1 MVEKLG
7 SRQTSMAAE
16 AVPAVVN
23 EAKGP
28 EVQGKTKN
36 QELKFEAKNFESS
49 GAQRKEILNLLREE
63 NEANLKQMVGLGLMD
78 EVTAKR
84 ESQRI
89 NEDLKTQEEAFF
101 RAKNG
106 EGKIRDFNA
115 ENREKSKAMGEGMV
129 FTREMTAEEIAED
142 KEDAKNNLANSMN
155 RVMSE
160 NSRLQS
166 DIETKVDL
174 LEAQASERLDDVEK
188 IKGFGKKLKESYERG
203 EIDRGS
209 YRQRLEA
216 VKKQIEKAEEKNKQI
231 MEGVA
236 VEKYGVYAKREVE
249 TENKKYDSLEEERK
263 RIDAEIEKKRLE
275 FASNGRRGLNSEQQK
290 ELDALEDQRKG
301 LLEQQRGMNEL
312 VSKTDEERIREK
324 SLQIDYEEKVKADER
339 KKKLEKILT
348 GSVDGV
354 EHEEGAKADA
364 EAETDAKAK
373 AEADA
378 KAKADEEAK
387 AKADAEVKAKAIAD
401 AEMKAKAEADAK
413 AKADEEAKAKA
424 GADDKAKTQGTV
436 QSGDVVSGQVDSD
449 NPAYVQLPGGASVN
463 LYRMMRRFTT
473 GNNPGKTKPD
483 QAAAVDNKI
492 NTSTEDNDTSETS
505 PLSLGE
511 EIALSR
517 RYGIHPVARDKIE
530 TKPQDDRL
538 PLGDALALNRHFG
551 RNVAPG
557 SVSGEIK
564 PNGDQTGDSGKV
576 NVKPDVDNVVN
587 GKTPELDQESEKEK
601 RRKEIDDRYIRVGSD
616 FDSYKNSS
624 LKGAR
629 TIDLIIHG
637 DDGLQGNIDELSK
650 KCLENLFLKND
661 GITRGKDIATRLLC
675 NAINIEELNWVRENH
690 PKLVDAYMMSRV
702 VIASNN
708 LGVLFG
714 DTSHVDK
721 GELWRKNF
729 KEDSGEKR
737 TPDISGLFLW
747 GKVGDSASGVI
758 RGAKKALLYDV
769 MSKQG
774 IDRFCDAS
782 DLIKKQM
789 MEVGEVVE
797 AERARK
803 KEELEAK
810 RLEKLAQYEDE
821 KDYKNLLTRGSN
833 IARDLITSFFNP
845 ESYDRYM
852 NYMLGSKDPYEWDWE
867 TFKKNNPPTYDQ
879 QILAREVKR
888 SLKMDNISFDESP
901 EPLVSKE
908 HNEKI
913 RGFIKEIVDG
923 EIFRSARNLNST
935 DDLFESDYLYEE
947 LGKKLE
953 EVKKQKEE
961 LQKTLTGNELK
972 MDSVADIDV
981 QEKILESMQEAILD
995 RRKEIMKEKGITEE
1009 SEEIKADHKR
1019 RSGLRNLFR
1028 RFTNIFGKKRPVQ
1041 SMVRN
1046 F

>member
-1 MVEKLG
+1 MVERIG
-7 SRQTSMAAE
+7 GRQAG
-16 AVPAVVN
+16 AVVETTPAV
-23 EAKGP
+23 EEDAKNL
-28 EVQGKTKN
+28 EQQGKTKN

-129 FTREMTAEEIAED
+129 FTREMTAEEIAKD

-216 VKKQIEKAEEKNKQI
+216 VKKRIEKAEEKNKQI

-249 TENKKYDSLEEERK
+249 AENKKYDSLEEERK
-263 RIDAEIEKKRLE
+263 KIDAEIEKKRQE
-275 FASNGRRGLNSEQQK
+275 FASDGRRGLNPEQQK
-290 ELDALEDQRKG
+290 ELDVLEDQRKG

-324 SLQIDYEEKVKADER
+324 SLQIEHEEQVKADER
-339 KKKLEKILT
+339 KKKLAKILT
-348 GSVDGV
+348 GSVDGAD
-354 EHEEGAKADA
+354 HEARAKADA
-364 EAETDAKAK
+364 EADAKTKAEADDKAKADAEAKARADAELKAK
-373 AEADA
+373 AE
-378 KAKADEEAK
+378 ADEEAK
-387 AKADAEVKAKAIAD
+387 AKE
-401 AEMKAKAEADAK
+401 
-413 AKADEEAKAKA
+413 

-449 NPAYVQLPGGASVN
+449 NSAYVQLPGGASVN

-473 GNNPGKTKPD
+473 GNNQGKTKPD
-483 QAAAVDNKI
+483 QVAAVDNKI
-492 NTSTEDNDTSETS
+492 NTSTEDNGTSETS

-530 TKPQDDRL
+530 TRPQDDRL

-551 RNVAPG
+551 RYVAPG

-576 NVKPDVDNVVN
+576 NVKPDVDNVVD

-601 RRKEIDDRYIRVGSD
+601 RRKEIDDQYERVGSD

-624 LKGAR
+624 LRGAR
-629 TIDLIIHG
+629 TIDLVTRGG
-637 DDGLQGNIDELSK
+637 DELQGKVDELSK
-650 KCLENLFLKND
+650 ACLDSLFSKLD
-661 GITRGKDIATRLLC
+661 DTTRGKNVATKLLC
-675 NAINIEELNWVRENH
+675 NVLNMEELNWVRENH
-690 PKLVDAYMMSRV
+690 PKLLNAYIMSR
-702 VIASNN
+702 I
-708 LGVLFG
+708 GVARKTLFG
-714 DTSHVDK
+714 LFDDVNGADVWK
-721 GELWRKNF
+721 KNF
-729 KEDSGEKR
+729 KEDSGGKR
-737 TPDISGLFLW
+737 TPEFSKQLLSE
-747 GKVGDSASGVI
+747 KMRDSALGVI
-758 RGAKKALLYDV
+758 RGARKALLYDV
-769 MSKQG
+769 MTEQG
-774 IDRFCDAS
+774 IARFSDAA
-782 DLIKKQM
+782 DVIGKQM
-789 MEVGEVVE
+789 MEVGKVVE
-797 AERARK
+797 LERWRK
-803 KEELEAK
+803 KEEIESAWRE
-810 RLEKLAQYEDE
+810 RLVRSEDAEKYNYYVSQ
-821 KDYKNLLTRGSN
+821 GSN
-833 IARDLITSFFNP
+833 VARDLITGFSDT
-845 ESYDRYM
+845 E
-852 NYMLGSKDPYEWDWE
+852 NYKMFLKFMSGEDPYEEDWQ
-867 TFKKNNPPTYDQ
+867 TMKKNLAPTYDQ

-888 SLKMDNISFDESP
+888 SLKTDSNLNNISFEENS

-908 HNEKI
+908 SNEKI
-913 RGFIKEIVDG
+913 RGFIREIVDEKFFRTVRNMYG
-923 EIFRSARNLNST
+923 EDRM
-935 DDLFESDYLYEE
+935 FESDYLKEE

-981 QEKILESMQEAILD
+981 KEKILETMLEVVLD
-995 RRKEIMKEKGITEE
+995 RHKEIMKEEGMTEE
-1009 SEEIKADHKR
+1009 SEEVKADHKR

-1028 RFTNIFGKKRPVQ
+1028 GFTNIFGKKRPVQ

>member
-28 EVQGKTKN
+28 EVHGKKKN
-36 QELKFEAKNFESS
+36 PELESGAEFFEAMMTH
-49 GAQRKEILNLLREE
+49 RKEMLNLMREE
-63 NEANLKQMVGLGLMD
+63 GESILKQMVGLGLMD
-78 EVTAKR
+78 EATAKK
-84 ESQRI
+84 ESQKI
-89 NEDLKTQEEAFF
+89 NGGLKTQEEAFF

-106 EGKIRDFNA
+106 VSKIRDFNA

-142 KEDAKNNLANSMN
+142 KKEATINFFNGVGKAADDMAH
-155 RVMSE
+155 
-160 NSRLQS
+160 LQS
-166 DIETKVDL
+166 EVKSKVDL
-174 LEAQASERLDDVEK
+174 LEAQASEKLIDVGK
-188 IKGFGKKLKESYERG
+188 LKGFGNTLKERYERG
-203 EIDRGS
+203 EIDKGT
-209 YRQRLEA
+209 YRQRLEV
-216 VKKQIEKAEEKNKQI
+216 VKKQIEKAEKENKQI

-249 TENKKYDSLEEERK
+249 AENKKYDSLEEERK
-263 RIDAEIEKKRLE
+263 KIDAEIEKKRQE
-275 FASNGRRGLNSEQQK
+275 FASDGRRGLNPEQQK

-324 SLQIDYEEKVKADER
+324 SLQIEHEEQVKADER
-339 KKKLEKILT
+339 NKKLTKILA
-348 GSVDGV
+348 GSVDGAD
-354 EHEEGAKADA
+354 HEARAKADA
-364 EAETDAKAK
+364 EADAKTK
-373 AEADA
+373 AEAD
-378 KAKADEEAK
+378 DK
-387 AKADAEVKAKAIAD
+387 AKADAEAKARAD
-401 AEMKAKAEADAK
+401 AELKTKAEADAK

-473 GNNPGKTKPD
+473 GNNPSKTKPN
-483 QAAAVDNKI
+483 QVAAVDNKI
-492 NTSTEDNDTSETS
+492 NTSTEGNDTSETS

-551 RNVAPG
+551 RFVVPG

-564 PNGDQTGDSGKV
+564 PNGDQNGDSDKV
-576 NVKPDVDNVVN
+576 NVKPDVDNAVDN
-587 GKTPELDQESEKEK
+587 KAPELDQESEKEK
-601 RRKEIDDRYIRVGSD
+601 RRKEIDDQYERVGSD

-624 LKGAR
+624 LRGAR
-629 TIDLIIHG
+629 TIDLIVHG
-637 DDGLQGNIDELSK
+637 DDGLQGNIDELSR

-690 PKLVDAYMMSRV
+690 PKLLDAYMMSRV

-714 DTSHVDK
+714 DANHVEK
-721 GELWRKNF
+721 GEVWRKNF
-729 KEDSGEKR
+729 TKDSGKER

-789 MEVGEVVE
+789 MEVGGFIE
-797 AERARK
+797 AERARRG
-803 KEELEAK
+803 EEMASARREYLIRSEDA
-810 RLEKLAQYEDE
+810 EKYNYYVSQ
-821 KDYKNLLTRGSN
+821 GSN
-833 IARDLITSFFNP
+833 VARDLITGFFDAEN
-845 ESYDRYM
+845 YKMYM
-852 NYMLGSKDPYEWDWE
+852 EFMSGKDPYEDDWQ
-867 TFKKNNPPTYDQ
+867 TMKKNLAPTYDQ

-888 SLKMDNISFDESP
+888 SLKADSNLNNISFDESP

-908 HNEKI
+908 RNEKI

-1028 RFTNIFGKKRPVQ
+1028 GFTNIFGKKRPVQ

>member
-1 MVEKLG
+1 MEDWEIKMVEKLG

-129 FTREMTAEEIAED
+129 FTREMTAEEIAKD

-216 VKKQIEKAEEKNKQI
+216 VKKRIEKAEEKNKQI

-249 TENKKYDSLEEERK
+249 AENKKYDSLEEERK
-263 RIDAEIEKKRLE
+263 KIDAEIEKKRQE
-275 FASNGRRGLNSEQQK
+275 FASDGRRGLNPEQQK
-290 ELDALEDQRKG
+290 ELDVLEDQRKG

-324 SLQIDYEEKVKADER
+324 SLQIEHEEQVKADER
-339 KKKLEKILT
+339 KKKLAKILT
-348 GSVDGV
+348 GSVDGAD
-354 EHEEGAKADA
+354 HEARAKADA
-364 EAETDAKAK
+364 EADAKTKAEADDKAKADAEAKARADAELKAK
-373 AEADA
+373 AE
-378 KAKADEEAK
+378 ADEEAK
-387 AKADAEVKAKAIAD
+387 AKE
-401 AEMKAKAEADAK
+401 
-413 AKADEEAKAKA
+413 

-449 NPAYVQLPGGASVN
+449 NSAYVQLPGGASVN

-473 GNNPGKTKPD
+473 GNNQGKTKPD
-483 QAAAVDNKI
+483 QVAAVDNKI
-492 NTSTEDNDTSETS
+492 NTSTEDNGTSETS

-530 TKPQDDRL
+530 TRPQDDRL

-551 RNVAPG
+551 RYVAPG

-576 NVKPDVDNVVN
+576 NVKPDVDNVVD

-601 RRKEIDDRYIRVGSD
+601 RRKEIDDQYERVGSD

-624 LKGAR
+624 LRGAR
-629 TIDLIIHG
+629 TIDLVTRGG
-637 DDGLQGNIDELSK
+637 DELQGKVDELSK
-650 KCLENLFLKND
+650 ACLDSLFSKLD
-661 GITRGKDIATRLLC
+661 DTTRGKNVATKLLC
-675 NAINIEELNWVRENH
+675 NVLNMEELNWVRENH
-690 PKLVDAYMMSRV
+690 PKLLNAYIMSR
-702 VIASNN
+702 I
-708 LGVLFG
+708 GVARKTLYGLFDNVNG
-714 DTSHVDK
+714 TDVWK
-721 GELWRKNF
+721 KNF

-737 TPDISGLFLW
+737 TPEFSKLLLSE
-747 GKVGDSASGVI
+747 KMRDSALGVI
-758 RGAKKALLYDV
+758 RGARKALLYDV
-769 MSKQG
+769 MSEQG
-774 IDRFCDAS
+774 IARFSDAA
-782 DLIKKQM
+782 DVIGKQM
-789 MEVGEVVE
+789 LEVGKVVE
-797 AERARK
+797 LERWRK
-803 KEELEAK
+803 KEEIESAWRE
-810 RLEKLAQYEDE
+810 RLVRRKDEEKYNYYVSQ
-821 KDYKNLLTRGSN
+821 GSN
-833 IARDLITSFFNP
+833 VARDLITGFFDAEN
-845 ESYDRYM
+845 YKMYM
-852 NYMLGSKDPYEWDWE
+852 EFMSGKDPYEDDWQ
-867 TFKKNNPPTYDQ
+867 TMKKNLAPTYDQ

-908 HNEKI
+908 RNEKI

-923 EIFRSARNLNST
+923 EIFRSARNLNSK

-981 QEKILESMQEAILD
+981 QEKILESMQEAILN

-1009 SEEIKADHKR
+1009 SEEIKTDHKR

-1028 RFTNIFGKKRPVQ
+1028 GITNIFGKKRPTQ

>member
-129 FTREMTAEEIAED
+129 FTREMTAEEIAKD

-216 VKKQIEKAEEKNKQI
+216 VKKRIEKAEEKNKQI

-249 TENKKYDSLEEERK
+249 AENKKYDSLEEERK
-263 RIDAEIEKKRLE
+263 KIDAEIEKKRQE
-275 FASNGRRGLNSEQQK
+275 FASDGRRGLNPEQQK
-290 ELDALEDQRKG
+290 ELDVLEDQRKG

-324 SLQIDYEEKVKADER
+324 SLQIEHEEQVKADER
-339 KKKLEKILT
+339 KKKLAKILT
-348 GSVDGV
+348 GSVDGAD
-354 EHEEGAKADA
+354 HEARAKADA
-364 EAETDAKAK
+364 EADAKTK
-373 AEADA
+373 AEAD
-378 KAKADEEAK
+378 DK
-387 AKADAEVKAKAIAD
+387 AKADAEAKARAD
-401 AEMKAKAEADAK
+401 AELKAKAE
-413 AKADEEAKAKA
+413 ADEEAKAKA

-449 NPAYVQLPGGASVN
+449 NSAYVQLPGGASVN

-473 GNNPGKTKPD
+473 GNNQGKTKPD
-483 QAAAVDNKI
+483 QVAAVDNKI
-492 NTSTEDNDTSETS
+492 NTSTEDNGTSETS

-530 TKPQDDRL
+530 TRPQDDRL

-551 RNVAPG
+551 RYVAPG

-576 NVKPDVDNVVN
+576 NVKPDVDNVVD

-601 RRKEIDDRYIRVGSD
+601 RRKEIDDQYERVGSD

-624 LKGAR
+624 LRGAR
-629 TIDLIIHG
+629 TIDLVTRGG
-637 DDGLQGNIDELSK
+637 DELQGKVDELSK
-650 KCLENLFLKND
+650 ACLDSLFSKLD
-661 GITRGKDIATRLLC
+661 DTTRGKNVATKLLC
-675 NAINIEELNWVRENH
+675 NVLNMEELNWVRENH
-690 PKLVDAYMMSRV
+690 PKLLNAYIMSR
-702 VIASNN
+702 I
-708 LGVLFG
+708 GVARKTLYGLFDNVNG
-714 DTSHVDK
+714 TDVWK
-721 GELWRKNF
+721 KNF

-737 TPDISGLFLW
+737 TPEFSKLLLSE
-747 GKVGDSASGVI
+747 KMRDSALGVI
-758 RGAKKALLYDV
+758 RGARKALLYDV
-769 MSKQG
+769 MSEQG
-774 IDRFCDAS
+774 IARFSDAA
-782 DLIKKQM
+782 DVIGKQM
-789 MEVGEVVE
+789 LEVGKVVE
-797 AERARK
+797 LERWRK
-803 KEELEAK
+803 KEEIESAWRE
-810 RLEKLAQYEDE
+810 RLVRRKDEEKYNYYVSQ
-821 KDYKNLLTRGSN
+821 GSN
-833 IARDLITSFFNP
+833 VARDLITGFFDAEN
-845 ESYDRYM
+845 YKMYM
-852 NYMLGSKDPYEWDWE
+852 EFMSGKDPYEDDWQ
-867 TFKKNNPPTYDQ
+867 TMKKNLAPTYDQ

-908 HNEKI
+908 RNEKI

-923 EIFRSARNLNST
+923 EIFRSARNLNSK

-981 QEKILESMQEAILD
+981 QEKILESMQEAILN

-1009 SEEIKADHKR
+1009 SEEIKTDHKR

-1028 RFTNIFGKKRPVQ
+1028 GITNIFGKKRPTQ

>member
-1 MVEKLG
+1 MVERIG
-7 SRQTSMAAE
+7 GRQAG
-16 AVPAVVN
+16 AVV
-23 EAKGP
+23 EVTPVVEEDAKNL
-28 EVQGKTKN
+28 EQQGKTKN

-129 FTREMTAEEIAED
+129 FTREMTAEEIAKD

-166 DIETKVDL
+166 DIESKVDL

-249 TENKKYDSLEEERK
+249 AENKKYDSLEEERK
-263 RIDAEIEKKRLE
+263 KIDAEIEKKRQE
-275 FASNGRRGLNSEQQK
+275 FASDGRRGLNPEQQK

-324 SLQIDYEEKVKADER
+324 SLQIEHEEQVKADER
-339 KKKLEKILT
+339 KKKLAKILT
-348 GSVDGV
+348 GSVDGAD
-354 EHEEGAKADA
+354 HEARAKADA
-364 EAETDAKAK
+364 EADADAKAK
-373 AEADA
+373 AEAD
-378 KAKADEEAK
+378 DK
-387 AKADAEVKAKAIAD
+387 AKADAEAKARAD
-401 AEMKAKAEADAK
+401 VELKAKAEADAK

-436 QSGDVVSGQVDSD
+436 QSGDVISGQVDSD

-483 QAAAVDNKI
+483 QVAAVDNKI
-492 NTSTEDNDTSETS
+492 NTSTEDNGTSETS

-576 NVKPDVDNVVN
+576 NVKPDVDNVVD

-601 RRKEIDDRYIRVGSD
+601 RRKEIDDQYERVGSD

-624 LKGAR
+624 LRGAR
-629 TIDLIIHG
+629 TIDLIVHG
-637 DDGLQGNIDELSK
+637 DDGLQGNIDELSR

-690 PKLVDAYMMSRV
+690 PKLLDAYMMSRV

-714 DTSHVDK
+714 DANHVEK
-721 GELWRKNF
+721 GEVWRKNF
-729 KEDSGEKR
+729 TKDSGKER

-789 MEVGEVVE
+789 MEVGGFIE
-797 AERARK
+797 AERARRG
-803 KEELEAK
+803 EEMASARREYLIRSEDA
-810 RLEKLAQYEDE
+810 EKYNYYVSQ
-821 KDYKNLLTRGSN
+821 GSN
-833 IARDLITSFFNP
+833 VARDLITGFFDAEN
-845 ESYDRYM
+845 YKMYM
-852 NYMLGSKDPYEWDWE
+852 EFMSGKDPYEDDWQ
-867 TFKKNNPPTYDQ
+867 TMKKNLAPTYDQ

-888 SLKMDNISFDESP
+888 SLKADSNLNNISFDESP
-901 EPLVSKE
+901 EPLVSPE
-908 HNEKI
+908 RNEKI

-1028 RFTNIFGKKRPVQ
+1028 KFTNIFGKKRPVQ

>member
-23 EAKGP
+23 EAKDP
-28 EVQGKTKN
+28 EVHGKKKN
-36 QELKFEAKNFESS
+36 PELESGAEFFEAMMTH
-49 GAQRKEILNLLREE
+49 RKEMLNLMREE
-63 NEANLKQMVGLGLMD
+63 GESILKQMVGLGLMD
-78 EVTAKR
+78 EATAKK
-84 ESQRI
+84 ESQKF
-89 NEDLKTQEEAFF
+89 NGGLKTQEEAFF

-106 EGKIRDFNA
+106 VSKIRDFNA

-142 KEDAKNNLANSMN
+142 KKEATINFLNGVGKAADDMAH
-155 RVMSE
+155 
-160 NSRLQS
+160 LQS
-166 DIETKVDL
+166 EVKSKVDL
-174 LEAQASERLDDVEK
+174 LEAQASERLVDVEK
-188 IKGFGKKLKESYERG
+188 IKGFGKTLKERYERG
-203 EIDRGS
+203 EIDKGS

-263 RIDAEIEKKRLE
+263 KIDAEIEKKRQE
-275 FASNGRRGLNSEQQK
+275 FASDGRRGLNPEQQK

-324 SLQIDYEEKVKADER
+324 SLQIEHEEQVKADER
-339 KKKLEKILT
+339 QKKFTKILT
-348 GSVDGV
+348 GSVDGAD
-354 EHEEGAKADA
+354 HEARAKADA
-364 EAETDAKAK
+364 EADAKTK
-373 AEADA
+373 AEAD
-378 KAKADEEAK
+378 D
-387 AKADAEVKAKAIAD
+387 
-401 AEMKAKAEADAK
+401 K

-436 QSGDVVSGQVDSD
+436 QSGDVISGQVDSD
-449 NPAYVQLPGGASVN
+449 NSAHVQLPGGASVN

-492 NTSTEDNDTSETS
+492 NTSIEDNDTSETS

-551 RNVAPG
+551 RYVVPG

-576 NVKPDVDNVVN
+576 NVKPDVDNTVD

-729 KEDSGEKR
+729 KEGSGEKR

-845 ESYDRYM
+845 ESYDRYK

-908 HNEKI
+908 RNEKI

>member
-1 MVEKLG
+1 MVEKIG
-7 SRQTSMAAE
+7 GRQASAVAE
-16 AVPAVVN
+16 VVPAVVN

-160 NSRLQS
+160 NSRLLS
-166 DIETKVDL
+166 DIESKVDL

-249 TENKKYDSLEEERK
+249 AENKKYDSLEEERK
-263 RIDAEIEKKRLE
+263 KIDAEIEKKRQE
-275 FASNGRRGLNSEQQK
+275 FASDGRRGLNPEQQK

-324 SLQIDYEEKVKADER
+324 SLQIEHEEQAKADER
-339 KKKLEKILT
+339 KKKLAKILT

-354 EHEEGAKADA
+354 DHEARAKADA
-364 EAETDAKAK
+364 EADTKTKAEADDKAKADAEAKARADAELKAK

-378 KAKADEEAK
+378 KAKADA
-387 AKADAEVKAKAIAD
+387 
-401 AEMKAKAEADAK
+401 
-413 AKADEEAKAKA
+413 EAKAKA
-424 GADDKAKTQGTV
+424 GADDKAKNQGTV

-483 QAAAVDNKI
+483 QAAAVDNKT
-492 NTSTEDNDTSETS
+492 NTSTEDNDISETS

-551 RNVAPG
+551 RYVAPG

-576 NVKPDVDNVVN
+576 NVKPDVDNAVD

-601 RRKEIDDRYIRVGSD
+601 RRKEIDDQYERVGSD

-624 LKGAR
+624 LRGAR
-629 TIDLIIHG
+629 TIDLVTRGG
-637 DDGLQGNIDELSK
+637 DDLQGKVDELSK
-650 KCLENLFLKND
+650 ACLDSLFSKLD
-661 GITRGKDIATRLLC
+661 DTTRGKNVATKLLC
-675 NAINIEELNWVRENH
+675 NVLNMDELNWVRENH
-690 PKLVDAYMMSRV
+690 PKLLNAYIMSR
-702 VIASNN
+702 I
-708 LGVLFG
+708 GVARKTLFG
-714 DTSHVDK
+714 LFDDVNGADVWK
-721 GELWRKNF
+721 KNF
-729 KEDSGEKR
+729 KEDSGGKR
-737 TPDISGLFLW
+737 TPEFSKQLLSE
-747 GKVGDSASGVI
+747 KMRDSALGVI
-758 RGAKKALLYDV
+758 RGARKALLYDV
-769 MSKQG
+769 MSEQG
-774 IDRFCDAS
+774 IARFSDAA
-782 DLIKKQM
+782 DVIGKQM
-789 MEVGEVVE
+789 LEVGKVVE
-797 AERARK
+797 LERWRK
-803 KEELEAK
+803 KEEIESAWRE
-810 RLEKLAQYEDE
+810 RLVRRKDEEKYNYYISQ
-821 KDYKNLLTRGSN
+821 GSN
-833 IARDLITSFFNP
+833 VARDLITGFSDPENYKMFLKFNSG
-845 ESYDRYM
+845 E
-852 NYMLGSKDPYEWDWE
+852 DPYEEDWQ
-867 TFKKNNPPTYDQ
+867 TMKKNLAPTYDQ

-888 SLKMDNISFDESP
+888 SLKGDSNLNNISFEDSS

-908 HNEKI
+908 RNEKI
-913 RGFIKEIVDG
+913 RDFIKEIVDEKFFRTVRNMYG
-923 EIFRSARNLNST
+923 EDRM
-935 DDLFESDYLYEE
+935 FESDYLKEE

-981 QEKILESMQEAILD
+981 KEKILETMLEVVLD
-995 RRKEIMKEKGITEE
+995 RHKEIMKEEGMTEE
-1009 SEEIKADHKR
+1009 SEEVKADHKR

-1028 RFTNIFGKKRPVQ
+1028 GFTNIFGKKRPVQ

>member
-129 FTREMTAEEIAED
+129 FTREMTAEEIAKD

-216 VKKQIEKAEEKNKQI
+216 VKKRIEKAEEKNKQI

-249 TENKKYDSLEEERK
+249 AENKKYDSLEEERK
-263 RIDAEIEKKRLE
+263 KIDAEIEKKRQE
-275 FASNGRRGLNSEQQK
+275 FASDGRRGLNPEQQK
-290 ELDALEDQRKG
+290 ELDVLEDQRKG

-324 SLQIDYEEKVKADER
+324 SLQIEHEEQVKADER
-339 KKKLEKILT
+339 KKKLAKILT
-348 GSVDGV
+348 GSVDGAD
-354 EHEEGAKADA
+354 HEARAKADA
-364 EAETDAKAK
+364 EADAKTKAEADDKAKADAEAKARADAELKAK
-373 AEADA
+373 AE
-378 KAKADEEAK
+378 ADEEAK
-387 AKADAEVKAKAIAD
+387 AKE
-401 AEMKAKAEADAK
+401 
-413 AKADEEAKAKA
+413 

-449 NPAYVQLPGGASVN
+449 NSAYVQLPGGASVN

-473 GNNPGKTKPD
+473 GNNQGKTKPD
-483 QAAAVDNKI
+483 QVAAVDNKI
-492 NTSTEDNDTSETS
+492 NTSTEDNGTSETS

-530 TKPQDDRL
+530 TRPQDDRL

-551 RNVAPG
+551 RYVAPG

-576 NVKPDVDNVVN
+576 NVKPDVDNVVD

-601 RRKEIDDRYIRVGSD
+601 RRKEIDDQYERVGSD

-624 LKGAR
+624 LRGAR
-629 TIDLIIHG
+629 TIDLVTRGG
-637 DDGLQGNIDELSK
+637 DELQGKVDELSK
-650 KCLENLFLKND
+650 ACLDSLFSKLD
-661 GITRGKDIATRLLC
+661 DTTRGKNVATKLLC
-675 NAINIEELNWVRENH
+675 NVLNMEELNWVRENH
-690 PKLVDAYMMSRV
+690 PKLLNAYIMSR
-702 VIASNN
+702 I
-708 LGVLFG
+708 GVARKTLYGLFDNVNG
-714 DTSHVDK
+714 TDVWK
-721 GELWRKNF
+721 KNF

-737 TPDISGLFLW
+737 TPEFSKLLLSE
-747 GKVGDSASGVI
+747 KMRDSALGVI
-758 RGAKKALLYDV
+758 RGARKALLYDV
-769 MSKQG
+769 MSEQG
-774 IDRFCDAS
+774 IARFSDAA
-782 DLIKKQM
+782 DVIGKQM
-789 MEVGEVVE
+789 LEVGKVVE
-797 AERARK
+797 LERWRK
-803 KEELEAK
+803 KEEIESAWRE
-810 RLEKLAQYEDE
+810 RLVRRKDEEKYNYYVSQ
-821 KDYKNLLTRGSN
+821 GSN
-833 IARDLITSFFNP
+833 VARDLITGFFDAEN
-845 ESYDRYM
+845 YKMYM
-852 NYMLGSKDPYEWDWE
+852 EFMSGKDPYEDDWQ
-867 TFKKNNPPTYDQ
+867 TMKKNLAPTYDQ

-908 HNEKI
+908 RNEKI

-923 EIFRSARNLNST
+923 EIFRSARNLNSK

-981 QEKILESMQEAILD
+981 QEKILESMQEAILN

-1009 SEEIKADHKR
+1009 SEEIKTDHKR

-1028 RFTNIFGKKRPVQ
+1028 GITNIFGKKRPTQ

>member
-28 EVQGKTKN
+28 EVHGKKKN
-36 QELKFEAKNFESS
+36 PELESGAEFFEAMMTH
-49 GAQRKEILNLLREE
+49 RKEMLNLMREE
-63 NEANLKQMVGLGLMD
+63 GESILKQMVGLGLMD
-78 EVTAKR
+78 EATAKK
-84 ESQRI
+84 ESQKI
-89 NEDLKTQEEAFF
+89 NGGLKTQEEAFF

-106 EGKIRDFNA
+106 VSKIRDFNA

-142 KEDAKNNLANSMN
+142 KKEATINFFNGVGKAADDMAH
-155 RVMSE
+155 
-160 NSRLQS
+160 LQS
-166 DIETKVDL
+166 EVKSRVDL
-174 LEAQASERLDDVEK
+174 LEAQASEKLIDVGK
-188 IKGFGKKLKESYERG
+188 LKGFGNTLKERYERG
-203 EIDRGS
+203 EIDKGT
-209 YRQRLEA
+209 YRQRLEV
-216 VKKQIEKAEEKNKQI
+216 VKKQIEKAEKENKQI

-249 TENKKYDSLEEERK
+249 AENKKYDSLEEERK
-263 RIDAEIEKKRLE
+263 KIDAEIEKKRQE
-275 FASNGRRGLNSEQQK
+275 FASDGRRGLNPEQQK

-324 SLQIDYEEKVKADER
+324 SLQIEHEEQVKADER
-339 KKKLEKILT
+339 NKKLTKILA
-348 GSVDGV
+348 GSVDGAD
-354 EHEEGAKADA
+354 HEARAKADA
-364 EAETDAKAK
+364 EADAKTK
-373 AEADA
+373 AEAD
-378 KAKADEEAK
+378 DK
-387 AKADAEVKAKAIAD
+387 AKADAEAKARAD
-401 AEMKAKAEADAK
+401 AELKTKAEADAK

-530 TKPQDDRL
+530 MKPQDDRL

-551 RNVAPG
+551 RFVAPG
-557 SVSGEIK
+557 SVSSEIK

-576 NVKPDVDNVVN
+576 NVKPDVDNAVD

-601 RRKEIDDRYIRVGSD
+601 RRKEIDDQYERVGSD

-624 LKGAR
+624 LRGAR
-629 TIDLIIHG
+629 TIDLVTRGG
-637 DDGLQGNIDELSK
+637 DDLQGKVDELSK
-650 KCLENLFLKND
+650 ACLDSLFSKLD
-661 GITRGKDIATRLLC
+661 DTTRGKNVATKLLC
-675 NAINIEELNWVRENH
+675 NVLNMEELNWVRENH
-690 PKLVDAYMMSRV
+690 PKLLNAYIMSR
-702 VIASNN
+702 I
-708 LGVLFG
+708 GVARKTLYGLFDDVNG
-714 DTSHVDK
+714 ADVWK
-721 GELWRKNF
+721 KNF
-729 KEDSGEKR
+729 KEDSGGKR
-737 TPDISGLFLW
+737 TPEFSKLLLSE
-747 GKVGDSASGVI
+747 KMRDSALGVI
-758 RGAKKALLYDV
+758 RGARKALLYDV
-769 MSKQG
+769 MSEQG
-774 IDRFCDAS
+774 IARFSDAA
-782 DLIKKQM
+782 DVIGKQM
-789 MEVGEVVE
+789 LEVGKVVE
-797 AERARK
+797 LERARK
-803 KEELEAK
+803 KEEIESAWRE
-810 RLEKLAQYEDE
+810 RLVRRKDEEKYNYYVSQ
-821 KDYKNLLTRGSN
+821 GSN
-833 IARDLITSFFNP
+833 VARDLITGFSDP
-845 ESYDRYM
+845 E
-852 NYMLGSKDPYEWDWE
+852 NYKMFVKFMSGEDPYEEDWQ
-867 TFKKNNPPTYDQ
+867 TMKKNLAPTYDQ

-888 SLKMDNISFDESP
+888 SLKGDSNLNNISFEDSS

-908 HNEKI
+908 RNEKI
-913 RGFIKEIVDG
+913 RDFIKEIVDEKFFRTVRNMYG
-923 EIFRSARNLNST
+923 EDRM
-935 DDLFESDYLYEE
+935 FESDYLKEE

-981 QEKILESMQEAILD
+981 KEKILETMLEVVLD
-995 RRKEIMKEKGITEE
+995 RHKEIMKEEGMTEE
-1009 SEEIKADHKR
+1009 SEEVKADHKR

-1028 RFTNIFGKKRPVQ
+1028 GFTNIFGKKRPVQ

>member
-28 EVQGKTKN
+28 EVQVKTKN

-129 FTREMTAEEIAED
+129 FTREMTAEEIAKD

-216 VKKQIEKAEEKNKQI
+216 VKKRIEKAEEKNKQI

-249 TENKKYDSLEEERK
+249 AENKKYDSLEEERK
-263 RIDAEIEKKRLE
+263 KIDAEIEKKRQE
-275 FASNGRRGLNSEQQK
+275 FASDGRRGLNPEQQK
-290 ELDALEDQRKG
+290 ELDVLEDQRKG

-324 SLQIDYEEKVKADER
+324 SLQIEHEEQVKADER
-339 KKKLEKILT
+339 KKKLAKILT
-348 GSVDGV
+348 GSVDGAD
-354 EHEEGAKADA
+354 HEARAKADA
-364 EAETDAKAK
+364 EADAKTK
-373 AEADA
+373 AEAD
-378 KAKADEEAK
+378 DK
-387 AKADAEVKAKAIAD
+387 AKADAEAKARAD
-401 AEMKAKAEADAK
+401 AELKAKAE
-413 AKADEEAKAKA
+413 ADEEAKAKA

-449 NPAYVQLPGGASVN
+449 NSAYVQLPGGASVN

-473 GNNPGKTKPD
+473 GNNQGKTKPD
-483 QAAAVDNKI
+483 QVAAVDNKI
-492 NTSTEDNDTSETS
+492 NTSTEDNGTSETS
-505 PLSLGE
+505 PFSLGE

-530 TKPQDDRL
+530 TRPQDDRL

-551 RNVAPG
+551 RYVAPG

-576 NVKPDVDNVVN
+576 NVKPDVDNVVD

-601 RRKEIDDRYIRVGSD
+601 RRKEIDDQYERVGSD

-624 LKGAR
+624 LRGAR
-629 TIDLIIHG
+629 TIDLVTRGG
-637 DDGLQGNIDELSK
+637 DELQGKVDELSK
-650 KCLENLFLKND
+650 ACLDSLFSKLD
-661 GITRGKDIATRLLC
+661 DTTRGKNVATKLLC
-675 NAINIEELNWVRENH
+675 NVLNMEELNWVRENH
-690 PKLVDAYMMSRV
+690 PKLLNAYIMSR
-702 VIASNN
+702 I
-708 LGVLFG
+708 GVARKTLYGLFDNVNG
-714 DTSHVDK
+714 TDVWK
-721 GELWRKNF
+721 KNF

-737 TPDISGLFLW
+737 TPEFSKLLLSE
-747 GKVGDSASGVI
+747 KMRDSALGVI
-758 RGAKKALLYDV
+758 RGARKALLYDV
-769 MSKQG
+769 MSEQG
-774 IDRFCDAS
+774 IARFSDAA
-782 DLIKKQM
+782 DVIGKQM
-789 MEVGEVVE
+789 LEVGKVVE
-797 AERARK
+797 LERWRK
-803 KEELEAK
+803 KEEIESAWRE
-810 RLEKLAQYEDE
+810 RLVRRKDEEKYNYYVSQ
-821 KDYKNLLTRGSN
+821 GSN
-833 IARDLITSFFNP
+833 VARDLITGFFDAEN
-845 ESYDRYM
+845 YKMYM
-852 NYMLGSKDPYEWDWE
+852 EFMSGKDPYEDDWQ
-867 TFKKNNPPTYDQ
+867 TMKKNLAPTYDQ

-908 HNEKI
+908 RNEKI

-923 EIFRSARNLNST
+923 EIFRSARNLNSK

-981 QEKILESMQEAILD
+981 QEKILESMQEAILN

-1009 SEEIKADHKR
+1009 SEEIKTDHKR

-1028 RFTNIFGKKRPVQ
+1028 GITNIFGKKRPTQ

>member
-28 EVQGKTKN
+28 EVHGKKKN
-36 QELKFEAKNFESS
+36 PELESGAEFFEAMMTH
-49 GAQRKEILNLLREE
+49 RKEMLNLMREE
-63 NEANLKQMVGLGLMD
+63 GESILKQMVGLGLMD
-78 EVTAKR
+78 EATAKK
-84 ESQRI
+84 ESQKI
-89 NEDLKTQEEAFF
+89 NGGLKTQEEAFF

-106 EGKIRDFNA
+106 VSKIRDFNA

-142 KEDAKNNLANSMN
+142 KKEATINFFNGVGKAADDMAH
-155 RVMSE
+155 
-160 NSRLQS
+160 LQS
-166 DIETKVDL
+166 EVKSKVDL
-174 LEAQASERLDDVEK
+174 LEAQASEKLIDVGK
-188 IKGFGKKLKESYERG
+188 LKGFGNTLKERYERG
-203 EIDRGS
+203 EIDKGT
-209 YRQRLEA
+209 YRQRLEV
-216 VKKQIEKAEEKNKQI
+216 VKKQIEKAEKENKQI

-249 TENKKYDSLEEERK
+249 AENKKYDSLEEERK
-263 RIDAEIEKKRLE
+263 KIDAEIEKKRQE
-275 FASNGRRGLNSEQQK
+275 FASDGRRGLNPEQQK

-324 SLQIDYEEKVKADER
+324 SLQIEHEEQVKADER
-339 KKKLEKILT
+339 NKKLTKILA
-348 GSVDGV
+348 GSVDGAD
-354 EHEEGAKADA
+354 HEARAKADA
-364 EAETDAKAK
+364 EADAKTK
-373 AEADA
+373 AEAD
-378 KAKADEEAK
+378 DK
-387 AKADAEVKAKAIAD
+387 AKADAEAKARAD
-401 AEMKAKAEADAK
+401 AELKTKAEADAK

-492 NTSTEDNDTSETS
+492 NTSTEDNGTSETS

-576 NVKPDVDNVVN
+576 NVKPDVDNVVD

-601 RRKEIDDRYIRVGSD
+601 RRKEIDDQYERVGSD

-624 LKGAR
+624 LRGAR
-629 TIDLIIHG
+629 TIDLVTRGG
-637 DDGLQGNIDELSK
+637 DDLQGKVDELSK
-650 KCLENLFLKND
+650 ACLDSLFSKLD
-661 GITRGKDIATRLLC
+661 DTTRGKNVATKLLC
-675 NAINIEELNWVRENH
+675 NVLNMEELNWVRENH
-690 PKLVDAYMMSRV
+690 PKLLNAYIMSR
-702 VIASNN
+702 I
-708 LGVLFG
+708 GVARKTLYGLFDDVNG
-714 DTSHVDK
+714 ADVWK
-721 GELWRKNF
+721 KNF

-737 TPDISGLFLW
+737 TPEFSKQLLSE
-747 GKVGDSASGVI
+747 KMRDSALGVI
-758 RGAKKALLYDV
+758 RGARKALLYDV
-769 MSKQG
+769 MTEQG
-774 IDRFCDAS
+774 IARFSDAA
-782 DLIKKQM
+782 DVIGKQM
-789 MEVGEVVE
+789 MEVGKVVE
-797 AERARK
+797 LERARK
-803 KEELEAK
+803 KEEIESAWRE
-810 RLEKLAQYEDE
+810 RLVRRKDEEKYNYYVSQ
-821 KDYKNLLTRGSN
+821 GSN
-833 IARDLITSFFNP
+833 VARDLITVFFDAEN
-845 ESYDRYM
+845 YKMYM
-852 NYMLGSKDPYEWDWE
+852 EFMSGKDPYEDDWQ
-867 TFKKNNPPTYDQ
+867 TMKKNLAPTYDQ

-888 SLKMDNISFDESP
+888 SLKADSNLNNISFDESP

-908 HNEKI
+908 RNEKI
-913 RGFIKEIVDG
+913 RGFIREIVDG
-923 EIFRSARNLNST
+923 EIFRSASNLNST

-1028 RFTNIFGKKRPVQ
+1028 GFTNIFGKKRPVQ

>member
-36 QELKFEAKNFESS
+36 QEFKSDAEAFESMMTH
-49 GAQRKEILNLLREE
+49 RKEFLNLLREE
-63 NEANLKQMVGLGLMD
+63 SESNLKQMVGLGLMD
-78 EVTAKR
+78 EATAKK
-84 ESQRI
+84 ESQKI
-89 NEDLKTQEEAFF
+89 NGGLKTQEEAFF

-106 EGKIRDFNA
+106 VSKIRDFNA

-142 KEDAKNNLANSMN
+142 KNEATANFLNGVGNIMGDIN
-155 RVMSE
+155 H
-160 NSRLQS
+160 LQS
-166 DIETKVDL
+166 EVKSKVDL
-174 LEAQASERLDDVEK
+174 LEAQASERLVDVEK
-188 IKGFGKKLKESYERG
+188 IKGFGKTLKERFDRG
-203 EIDRGS
+203 EIDKGS

-263 RIDAEIEKKRLE
+263 KIDAEIEKKRLE
-275 FASNGRRGLNSEQQK
+275 FASDGRRGLNPEQQK

-324 SLQIDYEEKVKADER
+324 SLQIDYEERVKGDER
-339 KKKLEKILT
+339 KKKFTKIFMD
-348 GSVDGV
+348 SADGTD
-354 EHEEGAKADA
+354 HEARSKADA
-364 EAETDAKAK
+364 EADAKAK

-473 GNNPGKTKPD
+473 GNNPSKTKPNQVAEVKPKVD
-483 QAAAVDNKI
+483 QAGNGVKVDTQPDIDNTDSNK
-492 NTSTEDNDTSETS
+492 T
-505 PLSLGE
+505 
-511 EIALSR
+511 
-517 RYGIHPVARDKIE
+517 V
-530 TKPQDDRL
+530 
-538 PLGDALALNRHFG
+538 
-551 RNVAPG
+551 
-557 SVSGEIK
+557 
-564 PNGDQTGDSGKV
+564 
-576 NVKPDVDNVVN
+576 
-587 GKTPELDQESEKEK
+587 ELDQKTEKEK
-601 RRKEIDDRYIRVGSD
+601 EREKIDDQYERVGSD

-624 LKGAR
+624 LRGAK
-629 TIDLIIHG
+629 TIDLIFHG

-661 GITRGKDIATRLLC
+661 DITRGKDIATRLLC
-675 NAINIEELNWVRENH
+675 NAINIGELNWVRENH
-690 PKLVDAYMMSRV
+690 PKLVDAYIMSRV

-708 LGVLFG
+708 LGMLFG
-714 DTSHVDK
+714 DTTHVDK
-721 GELWRKNF
+721 GEVWRKNF

-789 MEVGEVVE
+789 MEVGGFIE
-797 AERARK
+797 AERARRG
-803 KEELEAK
+803 EEMASARREYLIRSEDA
-810 RLEKLAQYEDE
+810 EKYNYYVSQ
-821 KDYKNLLTRGSN
+821 GSN
-833 IARDLITSFFNP
+833 VARDLITGFFDA
-845 ESYDRYM
+845 E
-852 NYMLGSKDPYEWDWE
+852 NYKMYTKFMSGEDPYEDDWQ
-867 TFKKNNPPTYDQ
+867 TMKKNLAPTYDQ

-888 SLKMDNISFDESP
+888 SLKADSNLNNISFDESP

-908 HNEKI
+908 RNEKI

>member
-1 MVEKLG
+1 MVERIG
-7 SRQTSMAAE
+7 GRQAG
-16 AVPAVVN
+16 AVV
-23 EAKGP
+23 EVTPVVEEDAKNL
-28 EVQGKTKN
+28 EQQGKTKN

-129 FTREMTAEEIAED
+129 FTREMTAEEIAKD

-166 DIETKVDL
+166 DIESKVDL

-249 TENKKYDSLEEERK
+249 AENKKYDGLEEERK
-263 RIDAEIEKKRLE
+263 KIDAEIEKKRQE
-275 FASNGRRGLNSEQQK
+275 FASDGRRGLNPEQQK

-324 SLQIDYEEKVKADER
+324 SLQIEHEEQVKADER
-339 KKKLEKILT
+339 KKKLAKILT
-348 GSVDGV
+348 GSVDGAD
-354 EHEEGAKADA
+354 HEARAKADA
-364 EAETDAKAK
+364 EADADAKAK
-373 AEADA
+373 AEAD
-378 KAKADEEAK
+378 DK
-387 AKADAEVKAKAIAD
+387 AKADAEAKARAD
-401 AEMKAKAEADAK
+401 VELKAKAEADAK

-436 QSGDVVSGQVDSD
+436 QSGDVISGQVDSD

-473 GNNPGKTKPD
+473 GNNPSKTKPD

-492 NTSTEDNDTSETS
+492 NTSTEDNGTSETS

-511 EIALSR
+511 EIALSK

-530 TKPQDDRL
+530 TKPQGDRL

-551 RNVAPG
+551 RYVAPG

-576 NVKPDVDNVVN
+576 NVKPDVDNAVD
-587 GKTPELDQESEKEK
+587 GKTPELNQESEKEK
-601 RRKEIDDRYIRVGSD
+601 RRKEIDDQYERVGSD

-624 LKGAR
+624 LRGAR
-629 TIDLIIHG
+629 TIDLIVHG
-637 DDGLQGNIDELSK
+637 DDGLQGNIDELSR

-690 PKLVDAYMMSRV
+690 PKLLDAYMMSRV

-714 DTSHVDK
+714 DANHVEK
-721 GELWRKNF
+721 GEVWRKNF
-729 KEDSGEKR
+729 TKDSGKER

-789 MEVGEVVE
+789 MEVGGFIE
-797 AERARK
+797 AERARRG
-803 KEELEAK
+803 EEMASARREYLIRSEDA
-810 RLEKLAQYEDE
+810 EKYNYYVSQ
-821 KDYKNLLTRGSN
+821 GSN
-833 IARDLITSFFNP
+833 VARDLITGFFDAEN
-845 ESYDRYM
+845 YKMYM
-852 NYMLGSKDPYEWDWE
+852 EFMSGKDPYEDDWQ
-867 TFKKNNPPTYDQ
+867 TMKKNLAPTYDQ

-888 SLKMDNISFDESP
+888 SLKADSNLNNISFEESS

-923 EIFRSARNLNST
+923 EIFRSARNLNSK

-981 QEKILESMQEAILD
+981 QEKILESMQEAILN

-1028 RFTNIFGKKRPVQ
+1028 GITNIFGKKRPTQ

>member
-1 MVEKLG
+1 MVERFG
-7 SRQTSMAAE
+7 GRQAGAVVE
-16 AVPAVVN
+16 ATPAV
-23 EAKGP
+23 EEDAKNL
-28 EVQGKTKN
+28 EQQGKTKN

-373 AEADA
+373 A
-378 KAKADEEAK
+378 DEE
-387 AKADAEVKAKAIAD
+387 
-401 AEMKAKAEADAK
+401 AK

-449 NPAYVQLPGGASVN
+449 NSAYVQLPGGASVN

-483 QAAAVDNKI
+483 QVAAVDNKI
-492 NTSTEDNDTSETS
+492 NTSTEDNGTSETS

-576 NVKPDVDNVVN
+576 NVKPDVDNVVD

-601 RRKEIDDRYIRVGSD
+601 RRKEIDDQYERVGSD

-624 LKGAR
+624 LRGAR
-629 TIDLIIHG
+629 TIDLVTRGG
-637 DDGLQGNIDELSK
+637 DDLQGKVDELSK
-650 KCLENLFLKND
+650 ACLDSLFSKLD
-661 GITRGKDIATRLLC
+661 DTTRGKNVATKLLC
-675 NAINIEELNWVRENH
+675 NVLNMEELNWVRENH
-690 PKLVDAYMMSRV
+690 PKLLNAYIMSR
-702 VIASNN
+702 I
-708 LGVLFG
+708 GVARKTLFG
-714 DTSHVDK
+714 LFDDVNGADVWK
-721 GELWRKNF
+721 KNF
-729 KEDSGEKR
+729 KEDSGGKR
-737 TPDISGLFLW
+737 TPEF
-747 GKVGDSASGVI
+747 
-758 RGAKKALLYDV
+758 
-769 MSKQG
+769 SKQLL
-774 IDRFCDAS
+774 S
-782 DLIKKQM
+782 
-789 MEVGEVVE
+789 
-797 AERARK
+797 
-803 KEELEAK
+803 
-810 RLEKLAQYEDE
+810 EKCVIVHLA
-821 KDYKNLLTRGSN
+821 
-833 IARDLITSFFNP
+833 
-845 ESYDRYM
+845 
-852 NYMLGSKDPYEWDWE
+852 
-867 TFKKNNPPTYDQ
+867 
-879 QILAREVKR
+879 
-888 SLKMDNISFDESP
+888 
-901 EPLVSKE
+901 
-908 HNEKI
+908 
-913 RGFIKEIVDG
+913 
-923 EIFRSARNLNST
+923 
-935 DDLFESDYLYEE
+935 LYEE
-947 LGKKLE
+947 QGRHYC
-953 EVKKQKEE
+953 
-961 LQKTLTGNELK
+961 TT
-972 MDSVADIDV
+972 
-981 QEKILESMQEAILD
+981 
-995 RRKEIMKEKGITEE
+995 
-1009 SEEIKADHKR
+1009 
-1019 RSGLRNLFR
+1019 
-1028 RFTNIFGKKRPVQ
+1028 
-1041 SMVRN
+1041 
-1046 F
+1046 

>member
-1 MVEKLG
+1 MVERIG
-7 SRQTSMAAE
+7 GRQAG
-16 AVPAVVN
+16 AVV
-23 EAKGP
+23 EVTPVVEEDAKNL
-28 EVQGKTKN
+28 EQQGKTKN

-129 FTREMTAEEIAED
+129 FTREMTAEEIAKD

-166 DIETKVDL
+166 DIESKVDL

-249 TENKKYDSLEEERK
+249 AENKKYDSLEEERK
-263 RIDAEIEKKRLE
+263 KIDAEIEKKRQE
-275 FASNGRRGLNSEQQK
+275 FASDGRRGLNPEQQK

-324 SLQIDYEEKVKADER
+324 SLQIEHEEQVKADER
-339 KKKLEKILT
+339 KKKLAKILT
-348 GSVDGV
+348 GSVDGAD
-354 EHEEGAKADA
+354 HEARAKADA
-364 EAETDAKAK
+364 EADADAKAK
-373 AEADA
+373 AEAD
-378 KAKADEEAK
+378 DK
-387 AKADAEVKAKAIAD
+387 AKADAEAKARAD
-401 AEMKAKAEADAK
+401 VELKAKAEADAR

-436 QSGDVVSGQVDSD
+436 QSGDVISGQVDSD

-473 GNNPGKTKPD
+473 GNNPSKTKPD

-492 NTSTEDNDTSETS
+492 NTSTEDNGTSETS

-511 EIALSR
+511 EIALSK

-530 TKPQDDRL
+530 TKPQGDRL

-551 RNVAPG
+551 RYVAPG

-576 NVKPDVDNVVN
+576 NVKPDVDNAVD
-587 GKTPELDQESEKEK
+587 GKTPELNQESEKEK
-601 RRKEIDDRYIRVGSD
+601 RRKEIDDQYERVGSD

-624 LKGAR
+624 LRGAR
-629 TIDLIIHG
+629 TIDLVTRGG
-637 DDGLQGNIDELSK
+637 DDLQGKVDELSK
-650 KCLENLFLKND
+650 ACLDSLFSKLD
-661 GITRGKDIATRLLC
+661 DTTRGKNVATKLLC
-675 NAINIEELNWVRENH
+675 NVLNMEELNWVRENH
-690 PKLVDAYMMSRV
+690 PKLLNAYIMSR
-702 VIASNN
+702 I
-708 LGVLFG
+708 GVARKTLYGLFDDVNG
-714 DTSHVDK
+714 ADVWK
-721 GELWRKNF
+721 KNF

-737 TPDISGLFLW
+737 TPEFSKQLLSE
-747 GKVGDSASGVI
+747 KMRDSALGVI
-758 RGAKKALLYDV
+758 RGARKALLYDV
-769 MSKQG
+769 MTEQG
-774 IDRFCDAS
+774 IARFSDAA
-782 DLIKKQM
+782 DVIGKQM
-789 MEVGEVVE
+789 MEVGKVVE
-797 AERARK
+797 LERARK
-803 KEELEAK
+803 KEEIESAWRE
-810 RLEKLAQYEDE
+810 RLVRRKDEEKYNYYVSQ
-821 KDYKNLLTRGSN
+821 GSN
-833 IARDLITSFFNP
+833 VARDLITGFFDAEN
-845 ESYDRYM
+845 YKMYM
-852 NYMLGSKDPYEWDWE
+852 EFMSGKDPYEDDWQ
-867 TFKKNNPPTYDQ
+867 TMKKNLAPTYDQ

-888 SLKMDNISFDESP
+888 SLKADSNLNNISFDESP

-908 HNEKI
+908 RNEKI

-1028 RFTNIFGKKRPVQ
+1028 GFTNIFGKKRPVQ

>member
-1 MVEKLG
+1 M
-7 SRQTSMAAE
+7 
-16 AVPAVVN
+16 
-23 EAKGP
+23 
-28 EVQGKTKN
+28 
-36 QELKFEAKNFESS
+36 
-49 GAQRKEILNLLREE
+49 
-63 NEANLKQMVGLGLMD
+63 
-78 EVTAKR
+78 
-84 ESQRI
+84 
-89 NEDLKTQEEAFF
+89 
-101 RAKNG
+101 
-106 EGKIRDFNA
+106 
-115 ENREKSKAMGEGMV
+115 
-129 FTREMTAEEIAED
+129 
-142 KEDAKNNLANSMN
+142 
-155 RVMSE
+155 
-160 NSRLQS
+160 
-166 DIETKVDL
+166 
-174 LEAQASERLDDVEK
+174 
-188 IKGFGKKLKESYERG
+188 
-203 EIDRGS
+203 
-209 YRQRLEA
+209 
-216 VKKQIEKAEEKNKQI
+216 
-231 MEGVA
+231 
-236 VEKYGVYAKREVE
+236 
-249 TENKKYDSLEEERK
+249 
-263 RIDAEIEKKRLE
+263 
-275 FASNGRRGLNSEQQK
+275 
-290 ELDALEDQRKG
+290 
-301 LLEQQRGMNEL
+301 
-312 VSKTDEERIREK
+312 
-324 SLQIDYEEKVKADER
+324 
-339 KKKLEKILT
+339 
-348 GSVDGV
+348 
-354 EHEEGAKADA
+354 
-364 EAETDAKAK
+364 
-373 AEADA
+373 
-378 KAKADEEAK
+378 
-387 AKADAEVKAKAIAD
+387 
-401 AEMKAKAEADAK
+401 
-413 AKADEEAKAKA
+413 
-424 GADDKAKTQGTV
+424 
-436 QSGDVVSGQVDSD
+436 
-449 NPAYVQLPGGASVN
+449 
-463 LYRMMRRFTT
+463 
-473 GNNPGKTKPD
+473 
-483 QAAAVDNKI
+483 
-492 NTSTEDNDTSETS
+492 
-505 PLSLGE
+505 
-511 EIALSR
+511 
-517 RYGIHPVARDKIE
+517 
-530 TKPQDDRL
+530 
-538 PLGDALALNRHFG
+538 
-551 RNVAPG
+551 
-557 SVSGEIK
+557 
-564 PNGDQTGDSGKV
+564 
-576 NVKPDVDNVVN
+576 N

>member
-1 MVEKLG
+1 MVERIG
-7 SRQTSMAAE
+7 GRQAGAVVE
-16 AVPAVVN
+16 ATPAV
-23 EAKGP
+23 EEDAKNL
-28 EVQGKTKN
+28 EQQGKTKN

-129 FTREMTAEEIAED
+129 FTREMTAEEIAKD

-166 DIETKVDL
+166 DIESKVDL

-249 TENKKYDSLEEERK
+249 AENKKYDSLEEERK
-263 RIDAEIEKKRLE
+263 KIDAEIEKKRQE
-275 FASNGRRGLNSEQQK
+275 FASDGRRGLNPEQQK

-324 SLQIDYEEKVKADER
+324 SLQIEHEEQVKADER
-339 KKKLEKILT
+339 KKKLAKILT
-348 GSVDGV
+348 GSVDGAD
-354 EHEEGAKADA
+354 HEARAKADA
-364 EAETDAKAK
+364 EADADAKAK
-373 AEADA
+373 AEAD
-378 KAKADEEAK
+378 DK
-387 AKADAEVKAKAIAD
+387 AKADAEAKARAD
-401 AEMKAKAEADAK
+401 VELKAKAEADAK

-436 QSGDVVSGQVDSD
+436 QSGDVISGQVDSD

-483 QAAAVDNKI
+483 QVAAVDNKI
-492 NTSTEDNDTSETS
+492 NTSTEDNGTSETS

-576 NVKPDVDNVVN
+576 NVKPDVDNVVD

-601 RRKEIDDRYIRVGSD
+601 RRKEIDDQYERVGSD

-624 LKGAR
+624 LRGAR
-629 TIDLIIHG
+629 TIDLVTRGG
-637 DDGLQGNIDELSK
+637 DDLQGKVDELSK
-650 KCLENLFLKND
+650 ACLDSLFSKLD
-661 GITRGKDIATRLLC
+661 DTTRGKNVATKLLC
-675 NAINIEELNWVRENH
+675 NVLNMEELNWVRENH
-690 PKLVDAYMMSRV
+690 PKLLNAYIMSR
-702 VIASNN
+702 I
-708 LGVLFG
+708 GVARKTLFG
-714 DTSHVDK
+714 LFDDVNGADVWK
-721 GELWRKNF
+721 KNF
-729 KEDSGEKR
+729 KEDSGGKR
-737 TPDISGLFLW
+737 TPEFSKQLLSE
-747 GKVGDSASGVI
+747 KMRDSALGVI
-758 RGAKKALLYDV
+758 RGARKALLYDV
-769 MSKQG
+769 MSEQG
-774 IDRFCDAS
+774 IARFSDAA
-782 DLIKKQM
+782 DVIGKQM
-789 MEVGEVVE
+789 LEVGKVVE
-797 AERARK
+797 LERWRK
-803 KEELEAK
+803 KEEIESAWRE
-810 RLEKLAQYEDE
+810 RLVRRKDEEKYNYYVSQ
-821 KDYKNLLTRGSN
+821 GSN
-833 IARDLITSFFNP
+833 VARDLITGFFDAEN
-845 ESYDRYM
+845 YKMYM
-852 NYMLGSKDPYEWDWE
+852 EFMSGKDPYEDDWQ
-867 TFKKNNPPTYDQ
+867 TMKKNLAPTYDQ

-901 EPLVSKE
+901 EPLVSPE
-908 HNEKI
+908 RNDKI

-923 EIFRSARNLNST
+923 EIFRSARNLNSK

-947 LGKKLE
+947 LGKKLD

-981 QEKILESMQEAILD
+981 QEKILESMQKAILD
-995 RRKEIMKEKGITEE
+995 RRKEIIKEKGITEE
-1009 SEEIKADHKR
+1009 SEEIKANHKR

-1028 RFTNIFGKKRPVQ
+1028 GITNIFGKKRPVQ

>member
-36 QELKFEAKNFESS
+36 QEFKSDAEAFESMMTH
-49 GAQRKEILNLLREE
+49 RKEFLNLLREE
-63 NEANLKQMVGLGLMD
+63 SESNLKQMVGLGLMD
-78 EVTAKR
+78 EATAKK
-84 ESQRI
+84 ESQKI
-89 NEDLKTQEEAFF
+89 NGGLKTQEEAFF

-106 EGKIRDFNA
+106 VSKIRDFNA

-142 KEDAKNNLANSMN
+142 KNEATANFLNGVGNIMGDIN
-155 RVMSE
+155 H
-160 NSRLQS
+160 LQS
-166 DIETKVDL
+166 EVKSKVDL
-174 LEAQASERLDDVEK
+174 LEAQASERLVDVEK
-188 IKGFGKKLKESYERG
+188 IKGFGKTLKERFDRG
-203 EIDRGS
+203 EIDKGS

-263 RIDAEIEKKRLE
+263 KIDAEIEKKRLE
-275 FASNGRRGLNSEQQK
+275 FASDGRRGLNPEQQK

-324 SLQIDYEEKVKADER
+324 SLQIDYEERVKGDER
-339 KKKLEKILT
+339 KKKFTKIFMD
-348 GSVDGV
+348 SADGTD
-354 EHEEGAKADA
+354 HEARSKADA
-364 EAETDAKAK
+364 EADAKAK

-401 AEMKAKAEADAK
+401 AKMKAKAEADAK

-473 GNNPGKTKPD
+473 GNNPSKTKPD

-492 NTSTEDNDTSETS
+492 NTSTEDNGTSETS

-511 EIALSR
+511 EIALSK

-530 TKPQDDRL
+530 TKPQGDRL

-551 RNVAPG
+551 RYVAPG

-576 NVKPDVDNVVN
+576 NVKPDVDNVVD
-587 GKTPELDQESEKEK
+587 GKTPELYQESEKEK
-601 RRKEIDDRYIRVGSD
+601 RRKEIDDQYERVGSD

-624 LKGAR
+624 LRGAR
-629 TIDLIIHG
+629 TIDLVTRGG
-637 DDGLQGNIDELSK
+637 DELQGKVDELSK
-650 KCLENLFLKND
+650 ACLDSLFSKLD
-661 GITRGKDIATRLLC
+661 DTTRGKNVATKLLC
-675 NAINIEELNWVRENH
+675 NVLNMEELNWVRENH
-690 PKLVDAYMMSRV
+690 PKLLNAYIMSR
-702 VIASNN
+702 I
-708 LGVLFG
+708 GVARKTLYGLFDNVNG
-714 DTSHVDK
+714 TDVWK
-721 GELWRKNF
+721 KNF

-737 TPDISGLFLW
+737 TPEFSKLLLSE
-747 GKVGDSASGVI
+747 KMRDSALGVI
-758 RGAKKALLYDV
+758 RGAGKALLYDV
-769 MSKQG
+769 MSEQG
-774 IDRFCDAS
+774 IARFSDAA
-782 DLIKKQM
+782 DVIGKQM
-789 MEVGEVVE
+789 LEVGKVVE
-797 AERARK
+797 LERWRK
-803 KEELEAK
+803 KEEIESAWRE
-810 RLEKLAQYEDE
+810 RLVRRKDEEKYNYYVSQ
-821 KDYKNLLTRGSN
+821 GSN
-833 IARDLITSFFNP
+833 VARDLITGFFDAEN
-845 ESYDRYM
+845 YKMYM
-852 NYMLGSKDPYEWDWE
+852 EFMSGKDPYEDDWQ
-867 TFKKNNPPTYDQ
+867 TMKKNLAPTYDQ

-908 HNEKI
+908 RNEKI

-923 EIFRSARNLNST
+923 EIFRSARNLNSK

-981 QEKILESMQEAILD
+981 QEKILESMQEAILN

-1009 SEEIKADHKR
+1009 SEEIKTDHKR

-1028 RFTNIFGKKRPVQ
+1028 GITNIFGKKRPTQ

>member
-1 MVEKLG
+1 MVERIG
-7 SRQTSMAAE
+7 GRQAG
-16 AVPAVVN
+16 AVV
-23 EAKGP
+23 EVTPVVEEDAKNL
-28 EVQGKTKN
+28 EQQGKTKN

-89 NEDLKTQEEAFF
+89 NEDLKTQEEAFSEL
-101 RAKNG
+101 KNG

-129 FTREMTAEEIAED
+129 FTREMTAEEIAKD

-166 DIETKVDL
+166 DIESKVDL

-249 TENKKYDSLEEERK
+249 AENKKYDSLEEERK
-263 RIDAEIEKKRLE
+263 KIDAEIEKKRQE
-275 FASNGRRGLNSEQQK
+275 FASDGRRGLNPEQQK

-324 SLQIDYEEKVKADER
+324 SLQIEHEEQVKADER
-339 KKKLEKILT
+339 KKKLAKILT
-348 GSVDGV
+348 GSVDGAD
-354 EHEEGAKADA
+354 HEARAKADA
-364 EAETDAKAK
+364 EADADAKAKAEADDKAKADAEAKARADVELKAK

-387 AKADAEVKAKAIAD
+387 T
-401 AEMKAKAEADAK
+401 
-413 AKADEEAKAKA
+413 KA

-436 QSGDVVSGQVDSD
+436 QSGDVISGQVDSD

-473 GNNPGKTKPD
+473 GNNPSKTKPD

-492 NTSTEDNDTSETS
+492 NTSTEDNGTSETS

-511 EIALSR
+511 EIALSK

-530 TKPQDDRL
+530 TKPQGDRL

-551 RNVAPG
+551 RYVAPG

-576 NVKPDVDNVVN
+576 NVKPDVDNAVD
-587 GKTPELDQESEKEK
+587 GKTPELNQESEKEK
-601 RRKEIDDRYIRVGSD
+601 RRKEIDDQYERVGSD

-624 LKGAR
+624 LRGAR
-629 TIDLIIHG
+629 TIDLVTRGG
-637 DDGLQGNIDELSK
+637 DDLQGKVDELSK
-650 KCLENLFLKND
+650 ACLDSLFSKLD
-661 GITRGKDIATRLLC
+661 DTTRGKNVATKLLC
-675 NAINIEELNWVRENH
+675 NVLNMEELNWVRENH
-690 PKLVDAYMMSRV
+690 PKLLNAYIMSR
-702 VIASNN
+702 I
-708 LGVLFG
+708 GVARKTLYGLFDDVNG
-714 DTSHVDK
+714 ADVWK
-721 GELWRKNF
+721 KNF

-737 TPDISGLFLW
+737 TPEFSKQLLSE
-747 GKVGDSASGVI
+747 KMRDSALGVI
-758 RGAKKALLYDV
+758 RGARKALLYDV
-769 MSKQG
+769 MTEQG
-774 IDRFCDAS
+774 IARFSDAA
-782 DLIKKQM
+782 DVIGKQM
-789 MEVGEVVE
+789 MEVGKVVE
-797 AERARK
+797 LERARK
-803 KEELEAK
+803 KEEIESAWRE
-810 RLEKLAQYEDE
+810 RLVRRKDEEKYNYYVSQ
-821 KDYKNLLTRGSN
+821 GSN
-833 IARDLITSFFNP
+833 VARDLITGFFDAEN
-845 ESYDRYM
+845 YKMYM
-852 NYMLGSKDPYEWDWE
+852 EFMSGKDPYEDDWQ
-867 TFKKNNPPTYDQ
+867 TMKKNLAPTYDQ

-888 SLKMDNISFDESP
+888 SLKADSNLNNISFDESP

-908 HNEKI
+908 RNEKI

-1028 RFTNIFGKKRPVQ
+1028 GFTNIFGKKRPVQ

>member
-28 EVQGKTKN
+28 EVHGKKKN
-36 QELKFEAKNFESS
+36 PELESGAEFFEAMMTH
-49 GAQRKEILNLLREE
+49 RKEMLNLMREE
-63 NEANLKQMVGLGLMD
+63 GESILKQMVGLGLMD
-78 EVTAKR
+78 EATAKK
-84 ESQRI
+84 ESQKI
-89 NEDLKTQEEAFF
+89 NGGLKTQEEAFF

-106 EGKIRDFNA
+106 VSKIRDFNA

-142 KEDAKNNLANSMN
+142 KKEATINFFNGVGKAADDMAH
-155 RVMSE
+155 
-160 NSRLQS
+160 LQS
-166 DIETKVDL
+166 EVKSKVDL
-174 LEAQASERLDDVEK
+174 LEAQASEKLIDVGK
-188 IKGFGKKLKESYERG
+188 LKGFGNTLKERYERG
-203 EIDRGS
+203 EIDKGT
-209 YRQRLEA
+209 YRQRLEV
-216 VKKQIEKAEEKNKQI
+216 VKKQIEKAEKENKQI

-249 TENKKYDSLEEERK
+249 AENKKYDSLEEERK
-263 RIDAEIEKKRLE
+263 KIDAEIEKKRQE
-275 FASNGRRGLNSEQQK
+275 FASDGRRGLNPEQQK

-324 SLQIDYEEKVKADER
+324 SLQIEHEEQVKADER
-339 KKKLEKILT
+339 KKKLAKILT
-348 GSVDGV
+348 GSVDGAD
-354 EHEEGAKADA
+354 HEARAKADA
-364 EAETDAKAK
+364 EADADAKAK
-373 AEADA
+373 AEAD
-378 KAKADEEAK
+378 D
-387 AKADAEVKAKAIAD
+387 
-401 AEMKAKAEADAK
+401 K

-436 QSGDVVSGQVDSD
+436 QSGDVISGQVDSD

-473 GNNPGKTKPD
+473 GNNPSKTKPD

-492 NTSTEDNDTSETS
+492 NTSTEDNGTSETS

-511 EIALSR
+511 EIALSK

-530 TKPQDDRL
+530 TKPQGDRL

-551 RNVAPG
+551 RYVAPG

-576 NVKPDVDNVVN
+576 NVKPDVDNAVD
-587 GKTPELDQESEKEK
+587 GKTPELNQESEKEK
-601 RRKEIDDRYIRVGSD
+601 RRKEIDDQYERVGSD

-624 LKGAR
+624 LRGAS
-629 TIDLIIHG
+629 TIDLVTRGG
-637 DDGLQGNIDELSK
+637 DDLQGKVDELSK
-650 KCLENLFLKND
+650 ACLDSLFSKLD
-661 GITRGKDIATRLLC
+661 DTTRGKNVATKLLC
-675 NAINIEELNWVRENH
+675 NVLNMEELNWVRENH
-690 PKLVDAYMMSRV
+690 PKLLNAYIMSR
-702 VIASNN
+702 I
-708 LGVLFG
+708 GVARKTLYGLFDDVNG
-714 DTSHVDK
+714 ADVWK
-721 GELWRKNF
+721 KNF

-737 TPDISGLFLW
+737 TPEFSKQLLSE
-747 GKVGDSASGVI
+747 KMRDSALGVI
-758 RGAKKALLYDV
+758 RGARKALLYDV
-769 MSKQG
+769 MTEQG
-774 IDRFCDAS
+774 IARFSDAA
-782 DLIKKQM
+782 DVIGKQM
-789 MEVGEVVE
+789 MEVGKVVE
-797 AERARK
+797 LERARK
-803 KEELEAK
+803 KEEIESAWRE
-810 RLEKLAQYEDE
+810 RLVRRKDEEKYNYYVSQ
-821 KDYKNLLTRGSN
+821 GSN
-833 IARDLITSFFNP
+833 VARDLITGFFDAEN
-845 ESYDRYM
+845 YKMYM
-852 NYMLGSKDPYEWDWE
+852 EFMSGKDPYEDDWQ
-867 TFKKNNPPTYDQ
+867 TMKKNLAPTYDQ

-888 SLKMDNISFDESP
+888 SLKADSNLNNISFDESP

-908 HNEKI
+908 RNEKI

-995 RRKEIMKEKGITEE
+995 CRKEIMKEKGITEE

-1028 RFTNIFGKKRPVQ
+1028 GFTNIFGKKRPVQ

>member
-16 AVPAVVN
+16 AVPAVAEDTKDL
-23 EAKGP
+23 EA
-28 EVQGKTKN
+28 QGKKKN
-36 QELKFEAKNFESS
+36 QELKFEAKNFESN
-49 GAQRKEILNLLREE
+49 GTHRKEILDFLREE

-78 EVTAKR
+78 EVSAKK

-89 NEDLKTQEEAFF
+89 NEDLRTQEEAFF

-142 KEDAKNNLANSMN
+142 KEEAKNNLANSMN
-155 RVMSE
+155 RVMSK
-160 NSRLQS
+160 NVRLQS
-166 DIETKVDL
+166 EIGAMIDL
-174 LEAQASERLDDVEK
+174 LEARASESLVDVERL
-188 IKGFGKKLKESYERG
+188 KGFGNNLKERYERG
-203 EIDRGS
+203 EIDKGT

-216 VKKQIEKAEEKNKQI
+216 LKKQIEETEEENKQI
-231 MEGVA
+231 MQGVA
-236 VEKYGVYAKREVE
+236 VEKYGTYAKQQVE
-249 TENKKYDSLEEERK
+249 AENKKYDSLEEERK
-263 RIDAEIEKKRLE
+263 RIDAEIEKKRQE
-275 FASNGRRGLNSEQQK
+275 FAASKVRGLNMEQQK
-290 ELDALEDQRKG
+290 QIDELEERRRD
-301 LLEQQRGMNEL
+301 LLEQQRQMNET
-312 VSKTDEERIREK
+312 VSKPDEERIRER
-324 SLQIDYEEKVKADER
+324 SLQIDYEEK
-339 KKKLEKILT
+339 
-348 GSVDGV
+348 
-354 EHEEGAKADA
+354 AKADIRRKDLA
-364 EAETDAKAK
+364 RSLGIPVDQVNNMINDMVNEATEENREEIQKKLDLEEKDRIDA
-373 AEADA
+373 
-378 KAKADEEAK
+378 EAK
-387 AKADAEVKAKAIAD
+387 AKADAEAKTKAD
-401 AEMKAKAEADAK
+401 DEAK
-413 AKADEEAKAKA
+413 AKADANVKTQVSNQS
-424 GADDKAKTQGTV
+424 DDKSSGRADPNVSTHTQI
-436 QSGDVVSGQVDSD
+436 
-449 NPAYVQLPGGASVN
+449 PGGAPVN
-463 LYRMMRRFTT
+463 LFSRMRRIV
-473 GNNPGKTKPD
+473 GNTPSKTKTD
-483 QAAAVDNKI
+483 QVDTVDNKAD
-492 NTSTEDNDTSETS
+492 TSTEGGDVIDNKVNTGTEDGDVSELN

-511 EIALSR
+511 KIALAR
-517 RYGIHPVARDKIE
+517 RYGIHPEARDKIV

-538 PLGDALALNRHFG
+538 PLGDALALNRRFG
-551 RNVAPG
+551 RFVAPG

-576 NVKPDVDNVVN
+576 NVKPDVDNAVD

-601 RRKEIDDRYIRVGSD
+601 KREEIDNQYIRVGSD

-629 TIDLIIHG
+629 TIDIIIHG
-637 DDGLQGNIDELSK
+637 DDGMQGNIDELSK
-650 KCLENLFLKND
+650 KCLENLFLKSD
-661 GITRGKDIATRLLC
+661 DITRGKDIATRLLC
-675 NAINIEELNWVRENH
+675 NAINIGELNWVRENH
-690 PKLVDAYMMSRV
+690 PKLVDAYIMSRV

-714 DTSHVDK
+714 DANHVEK
-721 GELWRKNF
+721 GEVWRKNF
-729 KEDSGEKR
+729 TKDSGKER

-789 MEVGEVVE
+789 MEVGGFIE
-797 AERARK
+797 AERARRG
-803 KEELEAK
+803 EEMASARREYLIRSEDA
-810 RLEKLAQYEDE
+810 EKYNYYVSQ
-821 KDYKNLLTRGSN
+821 GSN
-833 IARDLITSFFNP
+833 VARDLITGFFDA
-845 ESYDRYM
+845 E
-852 NYMLGSKDPYEWDWE
+852 NYKMYTKFMSGEDPYEDDWQ
-867 TFKKNNPPTYDQ
+867 TMKKNLAPTYDQ

-888 SLKMDNISFDESP
+888 SLKADSNLNNFSFDESP

-908 HNEKI
+908 RNDKI

-923 EIFRSARNLNST
+923 EIFRSARNLNSK

-947 LGKKLE
+947 LGKKLD

-1028 RFTNIFGKKRPVQ
+1028 GITNIFGKKRPTQ

>member
-129 FTREMTAEEIAED
+129 FTREMTAEEIAKD

-166 DIETKVDL
+166 DIESKVDL

-263 RIDAEIEKKRLE
+263 KIDAEIEKKRQE
-275 FASNGRRGLNSEQQK
+275 FASEGRRGLNPEQQK

-324 SLQIDYEEKVKADER
+324 SLQIEHEEQVKADER
-339 KKKLEKILT
+339 KKKLAKILT

-354 EHEEGAKADA
+354 DHEARAKADA
-364 EAETDAKAK
+364 EADARTK
-373 AEADA
+373 AEAD
-378 KAKADEEAK
+378 DK
-387 AKADAEVKAKAIAD
+387 AKADAEAKARAD
-401 AEMKAKAEADAK
+401 AELKAKAEADAK

-436 QSGDVVSGQVDSD
+436 QSGDVISGQVDSD
-449 NPAYVQLPGGASVN
+449 NSAHVQLPGGASVN

-492 NTSTEDNDTSETS
+492 NTSIEDNDTSETS

-551 RNVAPG
+551 RYVVPG

-576 NVKPDVDNVVN
+576 NVKPDVDNTVD

-845 ESYDRYM
+845 ESYDRYK

-908 HNEKI
+908 RNEKI
-913 RGFIKEIVDG
+913 RGFIKEIVDD

-1019 RSGLRNLFR
+1019 RIGLRNLFR
-1028 RFTNIFGKKRPVQ
+1028 GFTNIFGKKRPVQ
-1041 SMVRN
+1041 YMVRN

>member
-28 EVQGKTKN
+28 EVHGKKKN
-36 QELKFEAKNFESS
+36 PELESGAEFFEAMMTH
-49 GAQRKEILNLLREE
+49 RKEMLNLMREE
-63 NEANLKQMVGLGLMD
+63 GESILKQMVGLGLMD
-78 EVTAKR
+78 EATAKK
-84 ESQRI
+84 ESQKI
-89 NEDLKTQEEAFF
+89 NGGLKTQEEAFF

-106 EGKIRDFNA
+106 VSKIRDFNA

-142 KEDAKNNLANSMN
+142 KKEATINFFNGVGKAADDMAH
-155 RVMSE
+155 
-160 NSRLQS
+160 LQS
-166 DIETKVDL
+166 EVKSKVDL
-174 LEAQASERLDDVEK
+174 LEAQASEKLIDVGK
-188 IKGFGKKLKESYERG
+188 LKGFGNTLKERYERG
-203 EIDRGS
+203 EIDKGT
-209 YRQRLEA
+209 YRQRLEV
-216 VKKQIEKAEEKNKQI
+216 VKKQIEKAEKENKQI

-249 TENKKYDSLEEERK
+249 AENKKYDSLEEERK
-263 RIDAEIEKKRLE
+263 KIDAEIEKKRQE
-275 FASNGRRGLNSEQQK
+275 FASDGRRGLNPEQQK

-324 SLQIDYEEKVKADER
+324 SLQIEHEEQVKADER
-339 KKKLEKILT
+339 KKKLAKILT
-348 GSVDGV
+348 GSVDGAD
-354 EHEEGAKADA
+354 HEARAKADA
-364 EAETDAKAK
+364 EADADAKAK
-373 AEADA
+373 AEAD
-378 KAKADEEAK
+378 DK
-387 AKADAEVKAKAIAD
+387 AKADAEAKARAD
-401 AEMKAKAEADAK
+401 VELKAKAEADAK

-436 QSGDVVSGQVDSD
+436 QSGDVISGQVDSD

-473 GNNPGKTKPD
+473 GNNPSKTKPD

-492 NTSTEDNDTSETS
+492 NTSTEDNGTSETS

-511 EIALSR
+511 EIALSK

-530 TKPQDDRL
+530 TKPQGDRL

-551 RNVAPG
+551 RYVAPG

-576 NVKPDVDNVVN
+576 NVKPDVDNAVD
-587 GKTPELDQESEKEK
+587 GKTPELNQESEKEK
-601 RRKEIDDRYIRVGSD
+601 RRKEIDDQYERVGSD

-624 LKGAR
+624 LRGAR
-629 TIDLIIHG
+629 TIDLVTRGG
-637 DDGLQGNIDELSK
+637 DDLQGKVDELSK
-650 KCLENLFLKND
+650 ACLDSLFSKLD
-661 GITRGKDIATRLLC
+661 DTTRGKNVATKLLC
-675 NAINIEELNWVRENH
+675 NVLNMEELNWVRENH
-690 PKLVDAYMMSRV
+690 PKLLNAYIMSR
-702 VIASNN
+702 I
-708 LGVLFG
+708 GVARKTLYGLFDDVNG
-714 DTSHVDK
+714 ADVWK
-721 GELWRKNF
+721 KNF

-737 TPDISGLFLW
+737 TPEFSKQLLSE
-747 GKVGDSASGVI
+747 KMRDSALGVM
-758 RGAKKALLYDV
+758 RGARKALLYDV
-769 MSKQG
+769 MTEQG
-774 IDRFCDAS
+774 IARFSDAA
-782 DLIKKQM
+782 DVIGKQM
-789 MEVGEVVE
+789 MEVGKVVE
-797 AERARK
+797 LERARK
-803 KEELEAK
+803 KEEIESAWRE
-810 RLEKLAQYEDE
+810 RLVRRKDEEKYNYYVSQ
-821 KDYKNLLTRGSN
+821 GSN
-833 IARDLITSFFNP
+833 VARDLITGFFDAEN
-845 ESYDRYM
+845 YKMYM
-852 NYMLGSKDPYEWDWE
+852 EFMSGKDPYEDDWQ
-867 TFKKNNPPTYDQ
+867 TMKKNLAPTYDQ

-888 SLKMDNISFDESP
+888 SLKADSNLNNISFDESP

-908 HNEKI
+908 RNEKI

-1028 RFTNIFGKKRPVQ
+1028 GFTNIFGKKRPVQ

>member
-1 MVEKLG
+1 MVERIG
-7 SRQTSMAAE
+7 GRQAG
-16 AVPAVVN
+16 AVV
-23 EAKGP
+23 EVTPVVEEDAKNL
-28 EVQGKTKN
+28 EQQGKTKN

-129 FTREMTAEEIAED
+129 FTREMTAEEIAKD

-166 DIETKVDL
+166 DIESKVDL

-249 TENKKYDSLEEERK
+249 AENKKYDSLEEERK
-263 RIDAEIEKKRLE
+263 KIDAEIEKKRQE
-275 FASNGRRGLNSEQQK
+275 FASDGRRGLNPEQQK

-324 SLQIDYEEKVKADER
+324 SLQIEHEEQVKADER
-339 KKKLEKILT
+339 KKKLAKILT
-348 GSVDGV
+348 GSVDGAD
-354 EHEEGAKADA
+354 HEARAKADA
-364 EAETDAKAK
+364 EADADAKAK
-373 AEADA
+373 AEAD
-378 KAKADEEAK
+378 DK
-387 AKADAEVKAKAIAD
+387 AKADAEAKARAD
-401 AEMKAKAEADAK
+401 VELKAKAEADAK

-436 QSGDVVSGQVDSD
+436 QSGDVISGQVDSD

-473 GNNPGKTKPD
+473 GNNPSKTKPD

-492 NTSTEDNDTSETS
+492 NTSTEDNGTSETS

-511 EIALSR
+511 EIALSK

-530 TKPQDDRL
+530 TKPQGDRL

-551 RNVAPG
+551 RYVAPG

-576 NVKPDVDNVVN
+576 NVKPDVDNAVD
-587 GKTPELDQESEKEK
+587 GKTPELNQESEKEK
-601 RRKEIDDRYIRVGSD
+601 RRKEIDDQYERVGSD

-624 LKGAR
+624 LRGAR
-629 TIDLIIHG
+629 TIDLVTRGG
-637 DDGLQGNIDELSK
+637 DDLQGKVDELSK
-650 KCLENLFLKND
+650 ACLDSLFSKLD
-661 GITRGKDIATRLLC
+661 DTTRGKNVATKLLC
-675 NAINIEELNWVRENH
+675 NVLNMEELNWVRENH
-690 PKLVDAYMMSRV
+690 PKLLNAYIMSR
-702 VIASNN
+702 I
-708 LGVLFG
+708 GVARKTLYGLFDDVNG
-714 DTSHVDK
+714 ADVWK
-721 GELWRKNF
+721 KNF

-737 TPDISGLFLW
+737 TPEFSKQLLSE
-747 GKVGDSASGVI
+747 KMRDSALGVI
-758 RGAKKALLYDV
+758 RGARKALLYDV
-769 MSKQG
+769 MTEQG
-774 IDRFCDAS
+774 IARFSDAA
-782 DLIKKQM
+782 DVIGKQM
-789 MEVGEVVE
+789 MEVGKVVE
-797 AERARK
+797 LERARK
-803 KEELEAK
+803 KEEIESAWRE
-810 RLEKLAQYEDE
+810 RLVRRKDEEKYNYYVSQ
-821 KDYKNLLTRGSN
+821 GSN
-833 IARDLITSFFNP
+833 VARDLITGFFDAEN
-845 ESYDRYM
+845 YKMYM
-852 NYMLGSKDPYEWDWE
+852 EFMSGKDPYEDDWQ
-867 TFKKNNPPTYDQ
+867 TMKKNLAPTYDQ

-888 SLKMDNISFDESP
+888 SLKADSNLNNISFDESP

-908 HNEKI
+908 RNEKI

-935 DDLFESDYLYEE
+935 DDLFESYYLYEE

-1028 RFTNIFGKKRPVQ
+1028 GFTNIFGKKRPVQ

>member
-28 EVQGKTKN
+28 EVHGKKKN
-36 QELKFEAKNFESS
+36 PELESGAEFFEAMMTH
-49 GAQRKEILNLLREE
+49 RKEMLNLMREE
-63 NEANLKQMVGLGLMD
+63 GESILKQMVGLGLMD
-78 EVTAKR
+78 EATAKK
-84 ESQRI
+84 ESQKI
-89 NEDLKTQEEAFF
+89 NGGLKTQEEAFF

-106 EGKIRDFNA
+106 VSKIRDFNA

-142 KEDAKNNLANSMN
+142 KKEATINFFNGVGKAADDMAH
-155 RVMSE
+155 
-160 NSRLQS
+160 LQS
-166 DIETKVDL
+166 EVKSKVDL
-174 LEAQASERLDDVEK
+174 LEAQASEKLIDVGK
-188 IKGFGKKLKESYERG
+188 LKGFGNTLKERYERG
-203 EIDRGS
+203 EIDKGT
-209 YRQRLEA
+209 YRQRLEV
-216 VKKQIEKAEEKNKQI
+216 VKKQIEKAEKENKQI

-249 TENKKYDSLEEERK
+249 AENKKYDSLEEERK
-263 RIDAEIEKKRLE
+263 KIDAEIEKKRQE
-275 FASNGRRGLNSEQQK
+275 FASDGRRGLNPEQQK

-324 SLQIDYEEKVKADER
+324 SLQIEHEEQVKADER
-339 KKKLEKILT
+339 KKKLAKILT
-348 GSVDGV
+348 GSVGGAD
-354 EHEEGAKADA
+354 HEARAKADA
-364 EAETDAKAK
+364 EADADAKAK
-373 AEADA
+373 AEAD
-378 KAKADEEAK
+378 DK
-387 AKADAEVKAKAIAD
+387 AKADAEAKARAD
-401 AEMKAKAEADAK
+401 VELKAKAEADAK

-436 QSGDVVSGQVDSD
+436 QSGDVISGQVDSD

-473 GNNPGKTKPD
+473 GNNPSKTKPD

-492 NTSTEDNDTSETS
+492 NTSTEDNGTSETS

-511 EIALSR
+511 EIALSK

-530 TKPQDDRL
+530 TKPQGDRL

-551 RNVAPG
+551 RYVAPG

-576 NVKPDVDNVVN
+576 NVKPDVDNAVD
-587 GKTPELDQESEKEK
+587 GKTPELNQESEKEK
-601 RRKEIDDRYIRVGSD
+601 RRKEIDDQYERVGSD

-624 LKGAR
+624 LRGAR
-629 TIDLIIHG
+629 TIDLVTRGG
-637 DDGLQGNIDELSK
+637 DDLQGKVDELSK
-650 KCLENLFLKND
+650 ACLDSLFSKLD
-661 GITRGKDIATRLLC
+661 DTTRGKNVATKLLC
-675 NAINIEELNWVRENH
+675 NVLNMEELNWVRENH
-690 PKLVDAYMMSRV
+690 PKLLNAYIMSR
-702 VIASNN
+702 I
-708 LGVLFG
+708 GVARKTLYGLFDDVNG
-714 DTSHVDK
+714 ADVWK
-721 GELWRKNF
+721 KNF

-737 TPDISGLFLW
+737 TPEFSKQLLSE
-747 GKVGDSASGVI
+747 KMRDSALGVI
-758 RGAKKALLYDV
+758 RGARKALLYDV
-769 MSKQG
+769 MTEQG
-774 IDRFCDAS
+774 IARFSDAA
-782 DLIKKQM
+782 DVIGKQM
-789 MEVGEVVE
+789 MEVGKVVE
-797 AERARK
+797 LERARK
-803 KEELEAK
+803 KEEIESAWRE
-810 RLEKLAQYEDE
+810 RLVRRKDEEKYNYYVSQ
-821 KDYKNLLTRGSN
+821 GSN
-833 IARDLITSFFNP
+833 VARDLITGFFDAEN
-845 ESYDRYM
+845 YKMYM
-852 NYMLGSKDPYEWDWE
+852 EFMSGKDPYEDDWQ
-867 TFKKNNPPTYDQ
+867 TMKKNLAPTYDQ

-888 SLKMDNISFDESP
+888 SLKADSNLNNISFDESP

-908 HNEKI
+908 RNEKI

-1028 RFTNIFGKKRPVQ
+1028 GFTNIFGKKRPVQ

>member
-1 MVEKLG
+1 MVERIG
-7 SRQTSMAAE
+7 GRQAG
-16 AVPAVVN
+16 AVV
-23 EAKGP
+23 EVTPVVEEDAKNL
-28 EVQGKTKN
+28 EQQGKTKN

-129 FTREMTAEEIAED
+129 FTREMTAEEIAKD

-166 DIETKVDL
+166 DIESKVDL

-209 YRQRLEA
+209 YRQRLEV

-249 TENKKYDSLEEERK
+249 AENKKYDSLEEERK
-263 RIDAEIEKKRLE
+263 KIDAEIEKKRQE
-275 FASNGRRGLNSEQQK
+275 FASDGRRGLNPEQQK

-324 SLQIDYEEKVKADER
+324 SLQIEHEEQVKADER
-339 KKKLEKILT
+339 KKKLAKILT
-348 GSVDGV
+348 GSVDGAD
-354 EHEEGAKADA
+354 HEARAKADA
-364 EAETDAKAK
+364 EADADAKAK
-373 AEADA
+373 AEAD
-378 KAKADEEAK
+378 DK
-387 AKADAEVKAKAIAD
+387 AKADAEAKARAD
-401 AEMKAKAEADAK
+401 VELKAKAEADTK

-436 QSGDVVSGQVDSD
+436 QSGDVISGQVDSD

-473 GNNPGKTKPD
+473 GNNPSKTKPD

-492 NTSTEDNDTSETS
+492 NTSTEDNGTSETS

-511 EIALSR
+511 EIALSK

-530 TKPQDDRL
+530 TKPQGDRL

-551 RNVAPG
+551 RYVAPG

-576 NVKPDVDNVVN
+576 NVKPDVDNAVD
-587 GKTPELDQESEKEK
+587 GKTPELNQESEKEK
-601 RRKEIDDRYIRVGSD
+601 RRKEIDDQYERVGSD

-624 LKGAR
+624 LRGAR
-629 TIDLIIHG
+629 TIDLVTRGG
-637 DDGLQGNIDELSK
+637 DDLQGKVDELSK
-650 KCLENLFLKND
+650 ACLDSLFSKLD
-661 GITRGKDIATRLLC
+661 DTTRGKNVATKLLC
-675 NAINIEELNWVRENH
+675 NVLNMEELNWVRENH
-690 PKLVDAYMMSRV
+690 PKLLNAYIMSR
-702 VIASNN
+702 I
-708 LGVLFG
+708 GVARKTLYGLFDDVNG
-714 DTSHVDK
+714 ADVWK
-721 GELWRKNF
+721 KNF

-737 TPDISGLFLW
+737 TPEFSKQLLSE
-747 GKVGDSASGVI
+747 KMRDSALGVI
-758 RGAKKALLYDV
+758 RGARKALLYDV
-769 MSKQG
+769 MTEQG
-774 IDRFCDAS
+774 IARFSDAA
-782 DLIKKQM
+782 DVIGKQM
-789 MEVGEVVE
+789 MEVGKVVE
-797 AERARK
+797 LERARK
-803 KEELEAK
+803 KEEIESAWRE
-810 RLEKLAQYEDE
+810 RLVRRKDEEKYNYYVSQ
-821 KDYKNLLTRGSN
+821 GSN
-833 IARDLITSFFNP
+833 VARDLITGFFDAEN
-845 ESYDRYM
+845 YKMYM
-852 NYMLGSKDPYEWDWE
+852 EFMSGKDPYEDDWQ
-867 TFKKNNPPTYDQ
+867 TMKKNLAPTYDQ

-888 SLKMDNISFDESP
+888 SLKADSNLNNISFDESP

-908 HNEKI
+908 RNEKI

-1028 RFTNIFGKKRPVQ
+1028 GFTNIFGKKRPVQ

>member
-1 MVEKLG
+1 MVERFG
-7 SRQTSMAAE
+7 GRQAGAVVE
-16 AVPAVVN
+16 ATPAV
-23 EAKGP
+23 EEDAKNL
-28 EVQGKTKN
+28 EQQGKTKN

-129 FTREMTAEEIAED
+129 FTREMTAEEIAKD

-155 RVMSE
+155 RVMNE

-166 DIETKVDL
+166 DIESKVDL

-263 RIDAEIEKKRLE
+263 KIDAEIEKKRQE
-275 FASNGRRGLNSEQQK
+275 FASDGRRGLNPEQQK

-324 SLQIDYEEKVKADER
+324 SLQIEHEEQVKADER
-339 KKKLEKILT
+339 KKKLAKILT
-348 GSVDGV
+348 GSVDGAD
-354 EHEEGAKADA
+354 HEAGAKADA
-364 EAETDAKAK
+364 EADAKAK
-373 AEADA
+373 AEAD
-378 KAKADEEAK
+378 DK
-387 AKADAEVKAKAIAD
+387 AKADAEAKARAD
-401 AEMKAKAEADAK
+401 AELKAKAEADAK
-413 AKADEEAKAKA
+413 VKADEEAKAKA
-424 GADDKAKTQGTV
+424 GADDKVKTQGTV

-449 NPAYVQLPGGASVN
+449 DSAQVQLPGGASVN

-473 GNNPGKTKPD
+473 GNNPSKTKPN
-483 QAAAVDNKI
+483 QVAAVDNKI
-492 NTSTEDNDTSETS
+492 NTSTEGNDTSETS

-551 RNVAPG
+551 RFVVPG

-564 PNGDQTGDSGKV
+564 PNGDQNGDSDKV
-576 NVKPDVDNVVN
+576 NVKPDVDNAVDN
-587 GKTPELDQESEKEK
+587 KAPELDQESEKEK
-601 RRKEIDDRYIRVGSD
+601 RRKEIDDQYERVGSD

-624 LKGAR
+624 LRGAR
-629 TIDLIIHG
+629 TIDLIFHG

-661 GITRGKDIATRLLC
+661 DITRGKDIATRLLC
-675 NAINIEELNWVRENH
+675 NAINIGELNWVRENH
-690 PKLVDAYMMSRV
+690 PKLVDAYIMSRV

-714 DTSHVDK
+714 DTTHVDK
-721 GELWRKNF
+721 GEVWRKNF

-789 MEVGEVVE
+789 MEVGGFIE
-797 AERARK
+797 AERARRG
-803 KEELEAK
+803 EEMASARREYLIRSEDA
-810 RLEKLAQYEDE
+810 EKYNYYVSQ
-821 KDYKNLLTRGSN
+821 GSN
-833 IARDLITSFFNP
+833 VARDLITGFFDA
-845 ESYDRYM
+845 E
-852 NYMLGSKDPYEWDWE
+852 NYKMYTKFMSGEDPYEDDWQ
-867 TFKKNNPPTYDQ
+867 TMKKNLAPTYDQ

-888 SLKMDNISFDESP
+888 SLKADSNLNNISFDESP

-908 HNEKI
+908 RNEKI

>member
-1 MVEKLG
+1 MVERIG
-7 SRQTSMAAE
+7 GRQAG
-16 AVPAVVN
+16 AVVETTPAV
-23 EAKGP
+23 EEDAKNL
-28 EVQGKTKN
+28 EQQGKTKN

-49 GAQRKEILNLLREE
+49 GAQRKEILNFLREE

-78 EVTAKR
+78 EATAKR

-89 NEDLKTQEEAFF
+89 NEDLRTQEEAFF

-142 KEDAKNNLANSMN
+142 KEEAKNNLANSMN
-155 RVMSE
+155 RAMSK
-160 NSRLQS
+160 NINLQS
-166 DIETKVDL
+166 EIESKVDL
-174 LEAQASERLDDVEK
+174 LEAQASEGLVDIERL
-188 IKGFGKKLKESYERG
+188 KGFGNNLKERYERG
-203 EIDRGS
+203 EIDKGT

-216 VKKQIEKAEEKNKQI
+216 VKKHIEEAEEKNKQI

-236 VEKYGVYAKREVE
+236 VEKYGIYAKQQVE
-249 TENKKYDSLEEERK
+249 AENQKYDSLEEERK
-263 RIDAEIEKKRLE
+263 RVDAEIEKKRRE
-275 FASNGRRGLNSEQQK
+275 FAASKTRGLNVEQQK
-290 ELDALEDQRKG
+290 QIDELEERRRD
-301 LLEQQRGMNEL
+301 LLEQQRRMNES
-312 VSKTDEERIREK
+312 VSKPDEERIRER
-324 SLQIDYEEKVKADER
+324 SLQIDYEEK
-339 KKKLEKILT
+339 
-348 GSVDGV
+348 
-354 EHEEGAKADA
+354 AKADVRRKDLA
-364 EAETDAKAK
+364 KSLGIPVDQINNMIDDMVNEATEKQREEMQKKLDLEEKNRIDA
-373 AEADA
+373 
-378 KAKADEEAK
+378 EAK
-387 AKADAEVKAKAIAD
+387 AKADAE
-401 AEMKAKAEADAK
+401 AK
-413 AKADEEAKAKA
+413 AKADAEAKAKA
-424 GADDKAKTQGTV
+424 DANVKTQVSNQSDNKSSGRADSNVLAHTQIPGGASVNLFSRMQRIVGNAPSKTKPDQAATV
-436 QSGDVVSGQVDSD
+436 DNKANAIASGQSIDNGDDS
-449 NPAYVQLPGGASVN
+449 AYVQLPGGASVN

-473 GNNPGKTKPD
+473 GNNPSKT
-483 QAAAVDNKI
+483 
-492 NTSTEDNDTSETS
+492 
-505 PLSLGE
+505 
-511 EIALSR
+511 
-517 RYGIHPVARDKIE
+517 
-530 TKPQDDRL
+530 
-538 PLGDALALNRHFG
+538 
-551 RNVAPG
+551 
-557 SVSGEIK
+557 
-564 PNGDQTGDSGKV
+564 V
-576 NVKPDVDNVVN
+576 NVKPDVDNTVD
-587 GKTPELDQESEKEK
+587 GKASELDKKNEEEKKREK
-601 RRKEIDDRYIRVGSD
+601 IDDQYERVGSD

-624 LKGAR
+624 LRGAR
-629 TIDLIIHG
+629 TIDLVTRGG
-637 DDGLQGNIDELSK
+637 DDLQEKVDELSK

-661 GITRGKDIATRLLC
+661 DITRGKDIATRLLC
-675 NAINIEELNWVRENH
+675 NAINIGELNWVRENH
-690 PKLVDAYMMSRV
+690 PKLVDAYIMSRV

-714 DTSHVDK
+714 DTTHVDK
-721 GELWRKNF
+721 GEVWRKNF

-789 MEVGEVVE
+789 MEVGGFIE
-797 AERARK
+797 AERARRG
-803 KEELEAK
+803 EEMASARREYLIRSEDA
-810 RLEKLAQYEDE
+810 EKYNYYVSQ
-821 KDYKNLLTRGSN
+821 GSN
-833 IARDLITSFFNP
+833 VARDLITGFFDA
-845 ESYDRYM
+845 E
-852 NYMLGSKDPYEWDWE
+852 NYKMYTKFMSGEDPYEDDWQ
-867 TFKKNNPPTYDQ
+867 TMKKNLAPTYDQ
-879 QILAREVKR
+879 QILAREIKR

-908 HNEKI
+908 SNEKI

-923 EIFRSARNLNST
+923 EIFRSARNLNSK

-981 QEKILESMQEAILD
+981 QEKILESMQKAILD
-995 RRKEIMKEKGITEE
+995 RRKEIIKEKGITEE
-1009 SEEIKADHKR
+1009 SEEIKANHKR

-1028 RFTNIFGKKRPVQ
+1028 GITNIFGKKRPVQ

>member
-1 MVEKLG
+1 MEDWEIKMVERIG
-7 SRQTSMAAE
+7 GRQAG
-16 AVPAVVN
+16 AVV
-23 EAKGP
+23 EVTPVVEEDAKNL
-28 EVQGKTKN
+28 EQQGKTKN

-129 FTREMTAEEIAED
+129 FTREMTAEEIAKD

-166 DIETKVDL
+166 DIESKVDL

-249 TENKKYDSLEEERK
+249 AENKKYDSLEEERK
-263 RIDAEIEKKRLE
+263 KIDAEIEKKRQE
-275 FASNGRRGLNSEQQK
+275 FASDGRRGLNPEQQK

-324 SLQIDYEEKVKADER
+324 SLQIEHEEQVKADER
-339 KKKLEKILT
+339 KKKLAKILT
-348 GSVDGV
+348 GSVDGAD
-354 EHEEGAKADA
+354 HEARAKADA
-364 EAETDAKAK
+364 EADADAKAK
-373 AEADA
+373 AEAD
-378 KAKADEEAK
+378 DK
-387 AKADAEVKAKAIAD
+387 AKADAEAKARAD
-401 AEMKAKAEADAK
+401 VELKAKAEADAK

-436 QSGDVVSGQVDSD
+436 QSGDVISGQVDSD

-473 GNNPGKTKPD
+473 GNNPSKTKPD

-492 NTSTEDNDTSETS
+492 NTSTEDNGTSETS

-511 EIALSR
+511 EIALSK

-530 TKPQDDRL
+530 TKPQGDRL

-551 RNVAPG
+551 RYVAPG

-576 NVKPDVDNVVN
+576 NVKPDVDNAVD
-587 GKTPELDQESEKEK
+587 GKTPELNQESEKEK
-601 RRKEIDDRYIRVGSD
+601 RRKEIDDQYERVGSD

-624 LKGAR
+624 LRGAR
-629 TIDLIIHG
+629 TIDLVTRGG
-637 DDGLQGNIDELSK
+637 DDLQGKVDELSK
-650 KCLENLFLKND
+650 ACLDSLFSKLD
-661 GITRGKDIATRLLC
+661 DTTRGKNVATKLLC
-675 NAINIEELNWVRENH
+675 NVLNMEELNWVRENH
-690 PKLVDAYMMSRV
+690 PKLLNAYIMSR
-702 VIASNN
+702 I
-708 LGVLFG
+708 GVARKTLYGLFDDVNG
-714 DTSHVDK
+714 ADVWK
-721 GELWRKNF
+721 KNF

-737 TPDISGLFLW
+737 TPEFSKQLLSE
-747 GKVGDSASGVI
+747 KMRDSALGVI
-758 RGAKKALLYDV
+758 RGARKALLYDV
-769 MSKQG
+769 MTEQG
-774 IDRFCDAS
+774 IARFSDAA
-782 DLIKKQM
+782 DVIGKQM
-789 MEVGEVVE
+789 MEVGKVVE
-797 AERARK
+797 LERARK
-803 KEELEAK
+803 KEEIESAWRE
-810 RLEKLAQYEDE
+810 RLVRRKDEEKYNYYVSQ
-821 KDYKNLLTRGSN
+821 GSN
-833 IARDLITSFFNP
+833 VARDLITGFFDAEN
-845 ESYDRYM
+845 YKMYM
-852 NYMLGSKDPYEWDWE
+852 EFMSGKDPYEDDWQ
-867 TFKKNNPPTYDQ
+867 TMKKNLAPTYDQ

-888 SLKMDNISFDESP
+888 SLKADSNLNNISFDESP

-908 HNEKI
+908 RNEKI

-1028 RFTNIFGKKRPVQ
+1028 GFTNIFGKKRPVQ

>member
-1 MVEKLG
+1 MVERIG
-7 SRQTSMAAE
+7 GRQAG
-16 AVPAVVN
+16 AVV
-23 EAKGP
+23 EVTPVVEEDAKNL
-28 EVQGKTKN
+28 EQQGKTKN

-106 EGKIRDFNA
+106 EGKICDFNA

-129 FTREMTAEEIAED
+129 FTREMTAEEIAKD

-166 DIETKVDL
+166 DIESKVDL

-249 TENKKYDSLEEERK
+249 AENKKYDSLEEERK
-263 RIDAEIEKKRLE
+263 KIDVEIEKKRQE
-275 FASNGRRGLNSEQQK
+275 FASDGRRGLNPEQQK

-324 SLQIDYEEKVKADER
+324 SLQIEHEEQVKADER
-339 KKKLEKILT
+339 KKKLAKILT
-348 GSVDGV
+348 GSVDGAD
-354 EHEEGAKADA
+354 HEARAKADDKAKADA
-364 EAETDAKAK
+364 EAKAR
-373 AEADA
+373 ADV
-378 KAKADEEAK
+378 EL
-387 AKADAEVKAKAIAD
+387 
-401 AEMKAKAEADAK
+401 KAKAEADAK

-436 QSGDVVSGQVDSD
+436 QSGDVISGQVDSD

-473 GNNPGKTKPD
+473 GNNPSKTKPD

-492 NTSTEDNDTSETS
+492 NTSTEDNGTSETS

-511 EIALSR
+511 EIALSK

-530 TKPQDDRL
+530 TKPQGDRL

-551 RNVAPG
+551 RYVAPG

-576 NVKPDVDNVVN
+576 NVKPDVDNAVD
-587 GKTPELDQESEKEK
+587 GKTPELNQESEKEK
-601 RRKEIDDRYIRVGSD
+601 RRKEIDDQYERVGSD

-624 LKGAR
+624 LRGAR
-629 TIDLIIHG
+629 TIDLVTRGG
-637 DDGLQGNIDELSK
+637 DDLQGKVDELSK
-650 KCLENLFLKND
+650 ACLDSLFSKLD
-661 GITRGKDIATRLLC
+661 DTTRGKNVATKLLC
-675 NAINIEELNWVRENH
+675 NVLNMEELNWVRENH
-690 PKLVDAYMMSRV
+690 PKLLNAYIMSR
-702 VIASNN
+702 I
-708 LGVLFG
+708 GVARKTLYGLFDDVNG
-714 DTSHVDK
+714 ADVWK
-721 GELWRKNF
+721 KNF

-737 TPDISGLFLW
+737 TPEFSKQLLSE
-747 GKVGDSASGVI
+747 KMRDSALGVI
-758 RGAKKALLYDV
+758 RGARKALLYDV
-769 MSKQG
+769 MTEQG
-774 IDRFCDAS
+774 IARFSDAA
-782 DLIKKQM
+782 DVIGKQM
-789 MEVGEVVE
+789 MEVGKVVE
-797 AERARK
+797 LEHARK
-803 KEELEAK
+803 KEEIESAWRE
-810 RLEKLAQYEDE
+810 RLVRRKDEEKYNYYVSQ
-821 KDYKNLLTRGSN
+821 GSN
-833 IARDLITSFFNP
+833 VARDLITGFFDAEN
-845 ESYDRYM
+845 YKMYM
-852 NYMLGSKDPYEWDWE
+852 EFMSGKDPYEDDWQ
-867 TFKKNNPPTYDQ
+867 TMKKNLAPTYDQ

-888 SLKMDNISFDESP
+888 SLKADSNLNNISFDESP

-908 HNEKI
+908 RNEKI

>member
-129 FTREMTAEEIAED
+129 FTREMTAEEIAKD

-424 GADDKAKTQGTV
+424 GADDKTKTQGTV

-473 GNNPGKTKPD
+473 GNNQGKTKPD
-483 QAAAVDNKI
+483 QVAAVDNKI
-492 NTSTEDNDTSETS
+492 NTSTEDNGTSETS

-530 TKPQDDRL
+530 TRPQDDRL

-551 RNVAPG
+551 RYVAPG

-576 NVKPDVDNVVN
+576 NVKPDVDNVVD

-601 RRKEIDDRYIRVGSD
+601 RRKEIDDQYERVGSD

-624 LKGAR
+624 LRGAR
-629 TIDLIIHG
+629 TIDLVTRGG
-637 DDGLQGNIDELSK
+637 DELQGKVDELSK
-650 KCLENLFLKND
+650 ACLDSLFSKLD
-661 GITRGKDIATRLLC
+661 DTTRGKNVATKLLC
-675 NAINIEELNWVRENH
+675 NVLNMEELNWVRENH
-690 PKLVDAYMMSRV
+690 PKLLNAYIMSR
-702 VIASNN
+702 I
-708 LGVLFG
+708 GVARKTLYGLFDNVNG
-714 DTSHVDK
+714 TDVWK
-721 GELWRKNF
+721 KNF

-737 TPDISGLFLW
+737 TPEFSKLLLSE
-747 GKVGDSASGVI
+747 KMRDSALGVI
-758 RGAKKALLYDV
+758 RGARKALLYDV
-769 MSKQG
+769 MSEQG
-774 IDRFCDAS
+774 IARFSDAA
-782 DLIKKQM
+782 DVIGKQM
-789 MEVGEVVE
+789 LEVGKVVE
-797 AERARK
+797 LERWRK
-803 KEELEAK
+803 KEEIESAWRE
-810 RLEKLAQYEDE
+810 RLVRSEDAEKYNYYVSQ
-821 KDYKNLLTRGSN
+821 GSN
-833 IARDLITSFFNP
+833 VARDLITGFSDT
-845 ESYDRYM
+845 E
-852 NYMLGSKDPYEWDWE
+852 NYKMFLKFMSGEDPYEEDWQ
-867 TFKKNNPPTYDQ
+867 TMKKNLAPTYDQ

-888 SLKMDNISFDESP
+888 SLKTDSNLNNISFEENS

-908 HNEKI
+908 SNEKI
-913 RGFIKEIVDG
+913 RGFIREIVDEKFFRTVRNMYG
-923 EIFRSARNLNST
+923 EDRM
-935 DDLFESDYLYEE
+935 FESDYLKEE

-981 QEKILESMQEAILD
+981 KEKILETMLEVVLD
-995 RRKEIMKEKGITEE
+995 RHKEIMKEEGMTEE
-1009 SEEIKADHKR
+1009 SEEVKADHKR

-1028 RFTNIFGKKRPVQ
+1028 GFTNIFGKKRPVQ

>member
-231 MEGVA
+231 MEGIA

-354 EHEEGAKADA
+354 EHEEGSKADA
-364 EAETDAKAK
+364 EADAKAK
-373 AEADA
+373 AEADD
-378 KAKADEEAK
+378 KSRADAEAK
-387 AKADAEVKAKAIAD
+387 ARADAEL
-401 AEMKAKAEADAK
+401 KAKAEADAK

-449 NPAYVQLPGGASVN
+449 NSAYVQLPGGASVN

-483 QAAAVDNKI
+483 QVAAVDNKI
-492 NTSTEDNDTSETS
+492 NTSTEDNGTSETS

-576 NVKPDVDNVVN
+576 NVKPDVDNVVD
-587 GKTPELDQESEKEK
+587 GKTPELNQESEKEK
-601 RRKEIDDRYIRVGSD
+601 RRKEIDDQYERVGSD

-624 LKGAR
+624 LRGAR
-629 TIDLIIHG
+629 TIDLVTRGG
-637 DDGLQGNIDELSK
+637 DDLQGKVDELSK
-650 KCLENLFLKND
+650 ACLDSLFSKLD
-661 GITRGKDIATRLLC
+661 DTTRGKNVATKLLC
-675 NAINIEELNWVRENH
+675 NVLNMEELNWVRENH
-690 PKLVDAYMMSRV
+690 PKLLNAYIMSR
-702 VIASNN
+702 I
-708 LGVLFG
+708 GVARKTLFG
-714 DTSHVDK
+714 LFDDVNGADVWK
-721 GELWRKNF
+721 KNF
-729 KEDSGEKR
+729 KEDSGGKR
-737 TPDISGLFLW
+737 TPEFSKQLLSE
-747 GKVGDSASGVI
+747 KMRDSALGVI
-758 RGAKKALLYDV
+758 RGARKALLYDV
-769 MSKQG
+769 MSEQG
-774 IDRFCDAS
+774 IARFSDAA
-782 DLIKKQM
+782 DVIGKQM
-789 MEVGEVVE
+789 LEVGKVVE
-797 AERARK
+797 LERWRK
-803 KEELEAK
+803 KEEIESAWRE
-810 RLEKLAQYEDE
+810 RLVRRKDEEKYNYYVSQ
-821 KDYKNLLTRGSN
+821 GSN
-833 IARDLITSFFNP
+833 VARDLITGFSDP
-845 ESYDRYM
+845 E
-852 NYMLGSKDPYEWDWE
+852 NYKMFLKFMSGEDPYEEDWQ
-867 TFKKNNPPTYDQ
+867 TMKKNLAPTYDQ

-888 SLKMDNISFDESP
+888 SLKTDSNLNNISFEENS

-908 HNEKI
+908 RNEKI

>member
-28 EVQGKTKN
+28 EVHGKKKN
-36 QELKFEAKNFESS
+36 PELESGAEFFEAMMTH
-49 GAQRKEILNLLREE
+49 RKEMLNLMREE
-63 NEANLKQMVGLGLMD
+63 GESILKQMVGLGLMD
-78 EVTAKR
+78 EATAKK
-84 ESQRI
+84 ESQKI
-89 NEDLKTQEEAFF
+89 NGGLKTQEEAFF

-106 EGKIRDFNA
+106 VSKIRDFNA

-142 KEDAKNNLANSMN
+142 KKEATINFFNGVGKAADDMAH
-155 RVMSE
+155 
-160 NSRLQS
+160 LQS
-166 DIETKVDL
+166 EVKSKVDL
-174 LEAQASERLDDVEK
+174 LEAQASEKLIDVGK
-188 IKGFGKKLKESYERG
+188 LKGFGNTLKERYERG
-203 EIDRGS
+203 EIDKGT
-209 YRQRLEA
+209 YRQRLEV
-216 VKKQIEKAEEKNKQI
+216 VKKQIEKAEKENKQI

-263 RIDAEIEKKRLE
+263 KIDAEIEKKRQE
-275 FASNGRRGLNSEQQK
+275 FASDGRRGLNPEQQK

-324 SLQIDYEEKVKADER
+324 SLQIEHEEQGKADER
-339 KKKLEKILT
+339 QKKFTKILT
-348 GSVDGV
+348 GSVDGAD
-354 EHEEGAKADA
+354 HEARAKADA
-364 EAETDAKAK
+364 EADAKTK
-373 AEADA
+373 AEAD
-378 KAKADEEAK
+378 D
-387 AKADAEVKAKAIAD
+387 
-401 AEMKAKAEADAK
+401 K

-436 QSGDVVSGQVDSD
+436 QSGDVISGQVDSD
-449 NPAYVQLPGGASVN
+449 NSAHVQLPGGASVN

-492 NTSTEDNDTSETS
+492 NTSIEDNDTSETS

-538 PLGDALALNRHFG
+538 PLGDALALNRYFG
-551 RNVAPG
+551 RYVVPG

-576 NVKPDVDNVVN
+576 NVKPDVDNTVD

-797 AERARK
+797 AERARRG
-803 KEELEAK
+803 EEMASARREYLIRSEDA
-810 RLEKLAQYEDE
+810 EKYNYYVSQ
-821 KDYKNLLTRGSN
+821 GSN
-833 IARDLITSFFNP
+833 VARDLITGFFDAEN
-845 ESYDRYM
+845 YKMYM
-852 NYMLGSKDPYEWDWE
+852 EFMSGKDPYEDDWQ
-867 TFKKNNPPTYDQ
+867 TMKKNLAPTYDQ

-888 SLKMDNISFDESP
+888 SLKADSNLNNISFDESP
-901 EPLVSKE
+901 EPLVSPE
-908 HNEKI
+908 RNEKI

-923 EIFRSARNLNST
+923 EIFRSARNLNSK

-953 EVKKQKEE
+953 VVKKQKEE

-981 QEKILESMQEAILD
+981 QEKILESMQKAILD

-1028 RFTNIFGKKRPVQ
+1028 GFTNIFGKKRPVQ

>member
-36 QELKFEAKNFESS
+36 PELKFEAKNFESS

-129 FTREMTAEEIAED
+129 FTREMTAEEIAKD

-216 VKKQIEKAEEKNKQI
+216 VKKRIEKAEEKNKQI

-249 TENKKYDSLEEERK
+249 AENKKYDSLEEERK
-263 RIDAEIEKKRLE
+263 KIDAEIEKKRQE
-275 FASNGRRGLNSEQQK
+275 FASDGRRGLNPEQQK
-290 ELDALEDQRKG
+290 ELDVLEDQRKG

-324 SLQIDYEEKVKADER
+324 SLQIEHEEQVKADER
-339 KKKLEKILT
+339 KKKLAKILT
-348 GSVDGV
+348 GSVDGAD
-354 EHEEGAKADA
+354 HEARAKADA
-364 EAETDAKAK
+364 EADAKTKAEADDKAKADAEAKARADAELKAK
-373 AEADA
+373 AE
-378 KAKADEEAK
+378 ADEEAK
-387 AKADAEVKAKAIAD
+387 AKE
-401 AEMKAKAEADAK
+401 
-413 AKADEEAKAKA
+413 

-449 NPAYVQLPGGASVN
+449 NSAYVQLPGGASVN

-473 GNNPGKTKPD
+473 GNNQGKTKPD
-483 QAAAVDNKI
+483 QVAAVDNKI
-492 NTSTEDNDTSETS
+492 NTSTEDNGTSETS

-530 TKPQDDRL
+530 TRPQDDRL

-551 RNVAPG
+551 RYVAPG

-576 NVKPDVDNVVN
+576 NVKPDVDNVVD

-601 RRKEIDDRYIRVGSD
+601 RRKEIDDQYERVGSD

-624 LKGAR
+624 LRGAR
-629 TIDLIIHG
+629 TIDLVTRGG
-637 DDGLQGNIDELSK
+637 DELQGKVDELSK
-650 KCLENLFLKND
+650 ACLDSLFSKLD
-661 GITRGKDIATRLLC
+661 DTTRGKNVATKLLC
-675 NAINIEELNWVRENH
+675 NVLNMEELNWVRENH
-690 PKLVDAYMMSRV
+690 PKLLNAYIMSR
-702 VIASNN
+702 I
-708 LGVLFG
+708 GVARKTLYGLFDNVNG
-714 DTSHVDK
+714 TDVWK
-721 GELWRKNF
+721 KNF

-737 TPDISGLFLW
+737 TPEFSKLLLSE
-747 GKVGDSASGVI
+747 KMRDSALGVI
-758 RGAKKALLYDV
+758 RGARKALLYDV
-769 MSKQG
+769 MSEQG
-774 IDRFCDAS
+774 IARFSDAA
-782 DLIKKQM
+782 DVIGKQM
-789 MEVGEVVE
+789 LEVGKVVE
-797 AERARK
+797 LERWRK
-803 KEELEAK
+803 KEEIESAWRE
-810 RLEKLAQYEDE
+810 RLVRRKDEEKYNYYVSQ
-821 KDYKNLLTRGSN
+821 GSN
-833 IARDLITSFFNP
+833 VARDLITGFFDAEN
-845 ESYDRYM
+845 YKMYM
-852 NYMLGSKDPYEWDWE
+852 EFMSGKDPYEDDWQ
-867 TFKKNNPPTYDQ
+867 TMKKNLAPTYDQ

-908 HNEKI
+908 RNEKI

-923 EIFRSARNLNST
+923 EIFRSARNLNSK

-981 QEKILESMQEAILD
+981 QEKILESMQEAILN

-1009 SEEIKADHKR
+1009 SEEIKTDHKR

-1028 RFTNIFGKKRPVQ
+1028 GITNIFGKKRPTQ

>member
-1 MVEKLG
+1 MVERIG
-7 SRQTSMAAE
+7 GRQAG
-16 AVPAVVN
+16 AVV
-23 EAKGP
+23 EVTPVVEEDAKNL
-28 EVQGKTKN
+28 EQQGKTKN

-84 ESQRI
+84 ESQKI

-106 EGKIRDFNA
+106 VSKIRDFNA

-166 DIETKVDL
+166 DIESKVDL

-249 TENKKYDSLEEERK
+249 AENKKYDSLEEKRK
-263 RIDAEIEKKRLE
+263 KIDAEIEKKRQE
-275 FASNGRRGLNSEQQK
+275 FASDGRRGLNPEQQK

-324 SLQIDYEEKVKADER
+324 SLQIEHEEQVKADER
-339 KKKLEKILT
+339 KKKLAKILT
-348 GSVDGV
+348 GSVDGAD
-354 EHEEGAKADA
+354 HEARAKADA
-364 EAETDAKAK
+364 EADAKTK
-373 AEADA
+373 AEAD
-378 KAKADEEAK
+378 DK
-387 AKADAEVKAKAIAD
+387 AKADAEAKTRAD
-401 AEMKAKAEADAK
+401 AELKAKAEADAK

-492 NTSTEDNDTSETS
+492 NTSTENNDTPETS

-551 RNVAPG
+551 RFVAPG

-576 NVKPDVDNVVN
+576 NVKPDVDNAVD

-601 RRKEIDDRYIRVGSD
+601 KREEIDNQYIRVGSD

-629 TIDLIIHG
+629 TIDIIIHG
-637 DDGLQGNIDELSK
+637 DDGMQGNIDELSK
-650 KCLENLFLKND
+650 KCLENLFLKSD
-661 GITRGKDIATRLLC
+661 DITRGKDIATRLLC
-675 NAINIEELNWVRENH
+675 NAINIGELNWVRENH
-690 PKLVDAYMMSRV
+690 PKLVDAYIMSRV

-714 DTSHVDK
+714 DANHVEK
-721 GELWRKNF
+721 GEVWRKNF
-729 KEDSGEKR
+729 TKDSGKER

-789 MEVGEVVE
+789 MEVGGFIE
-797 AERARK
+797 AERARRG
-803 KEELEAK
+803 EEMASARREYLIRSEDA
-810 RLEKLAQYEDE
+810 EKYNYYVSQ
-821 KDYKNLLTRGSN
+821 GSN
-833 IARDLITSFFNP
+833 VARDLITGFFDAEN
-845 ESYDRYM
+845 YKMYM
-852 NYMLGSKDPYEWDWE
+852 EFMSGKDPYEDDWQ
-867 TFKKNNPPTYDQ
+867 TMKKNLAPTYDQ

-888 SLKMDNISFDESP
+888 SLKANSNLNNISFEESP

-908 HNEKI
+908 SNEKI

-923 EIFRSARNLNST
+923 EIFSSARNLNSK

-972 MDSVADIDV
+972 MDSIADIDV
-981 QEKILESMQEAILD
+981 QEKILESMQKAILD

-1028 RFTNIFGKKRPVQ
+1028 GFTNIFGKKRPTH

>member
-1 MVEKLG
+1 MVERIG
-7 SRQTSMAAE
+7 GRQAG
-16 AVPAVVN
+16 AVV
-23 EAKGP
+23 EVTPVVEEDAKNL
-28 EVQGKTKN
+28 EQQGKTKN

-129 FTREMTAEEIAED
+129 FTREMTAEEIAKD

-160 NSRLQS
+160 NSHLQS
-166 DIETKVDL
+166 DIESKVDL

-249 TENKKYDSLEEERK
+249 AENKKYDSLEEERK
-263 RIDAEIEKKRLE
+263 KIDAEIEKKRQE
-275 FASNGRRGLNSEQQK
+275 FASDGRRGLNPEQQK

-324 SLQIDYEEKVKADER
+324 SLQIEHEEQVKADER
-339 KKKLEKILT
+339 KKKLAKILT
-348 GSVDGV
+348 GSVDGAD
-354 EHEEGAKADA
+354 HEARAKADA
-364 EAETDAKAK
+364 EADADAKAK
-373 AEADA
+373 AEAD
-378 KAKADEEAK
+378 DK
-387 AKADAEVKAKAIAD
+387 AKADAEAKARAD
-401 AEMKAKAEADAK
+401 VELKAKAEADAK

-436 QSGDVVSGQVDSD
+436 QSGDVISGQVDSD

-473 GNNPGKTKPD
+473 GNNPSKTKPD

-492 NTSTEDNDTSETS
+492 NTSTEDNGTSETS

-511 EIALSR
+511 EIALSK

-530 TKPQDDRL
+530 TKPQGDRL

-551 RNVAPG
+551 RYVAPG

-576 NVKPDVDNVVN
+576 NVKPDVDNAVD
-587 GKTPELDQESEKEK
+587 GKTPELNQESEKEK
-601 RRKEIDDRYIRVGSD
+601 RRKEIDDQYERVGSD

-624 LKGAR
+624 LRGAR
-629 TIDLIIHG
+629 TIDLVTRGG
-637 DDGLQGNIDELSK
+637 DDLQGKVDELSK
-650 KCLENLFLKND
+650 ACLDSLFSKLD
-661 GITRGKDIATRLLC
+661 DTTRGKNVATKLLC
-675 NAINIEELNWVRENH
+675 NVLNMEELNWVRENH
-690 PKLVDAYMMSRV
+690 PKLLNAYIMSR
-702 VIASNN
+702 I
-708 LGVLFG
+708 GVARKTLYGLFDDVNG
-714 DTSHVDK
+714 ADVWK
-721 GELWRKNF
+721 KNF

-737 TPDISGLFLW
+737 TPEFSKQLLSE
-747 GKVGDSASGVI
+747 KMRDSALGVI
-758 RGAKKALLYDV
+758 RGARKALLYDV
-769 MSKQG
+769 MTEQG
-774 IDRFCDAS
+774 IARFSDAA
-782 DLIKKQM
+782 DVIGKQM
-789 MEVGEVVE
+789 MEVGKVVE
-797 AERARK
+797 LERARK
-803 KEELEAK
+803 KEEIESAWRE
-810 RLEKLAQYEDE
+810 RLVRRKDEEKYNYYVSQ
-821 KDYKNLLTRGSN
+821 GSN
-833 IARDLITSFFNP
+833 VARDLITGFFDAEN
-845 ESYDRYM
+845 YKMYM
-852 NYMLGSKDPYEWDWE
+852 EFMSGKDPYEDDWQ
-867 TFKKNNPPTYDQ
+867 TMKKNLAPTYDQ

-888 SLKMDNISFDESP
+888 SLKADSNLNNISFDESP

-908 HNEKI
+908 RNEKI

-1028 RFTNIFGKKRPVQ
+1028 GFTNIFGKKRPVQ

>member
-1 MVEKLG
+1 MVERIG
-7 SRQTSMAAE
+7 GRQAG
-16 AVPAVVN
+16 AVV
-23 EAKGP
+23 EVTPVVEEDAKNL
-28 EVQGKTKN
+28 EQQGKTKN

-249 TENKKYDSLEEERK
+249 AENKKYDSLEEERK

-387 AKADAEVKAKAIAD
+387 ARADAEL
-401 AEMKAKAEADAK
+401 KAKAEADVK

-483 QAAAVDNKI
+483 QAAAVDNKT

-517 RYGIHPVARDKIE
+517 RYGIHPVVRDKIE

-551 RNVAPG
+551 RFVAPG

-576 NVKPDVDNVVN
+576 NVKPDVDNVVD
-587 GKTPELDQESEKEK
+587 GKTPELNQESEKEK
-601 RRKEIDDRYIRVGSD
+601 RRKEIDDQYERVGSD

-624 LKGAR
+624 LRGAR
-629 TIDLIIHG
+629 TIDLVTRGG
-637 DDGLQGNIDELSK
+637 DDLQGKVDELSK
-650 KCLENLFLKND
+650 ACLDSLFSKLD
-661 GITRGKDIATRLLC
+661 DTTRGKNVATKLLC
-675 NAINIEELNWVRENH
+675 NVLNMEELNWVRENH
-690 PKLVDAYMMSRV
+690 PKLLNAYIMSR
-702 VIASNN
+702 I
-708 LGVLFG
+708 GVARKALYGLFDDVNG
-714 DTSHVDK
+714 ADVWK
-721 GELWRKNF
+721 KNF

-737 TPDISGLFLW
+737 TPEFSKLLLSE
-747 GKVGDSASGVI
+747 KMRDSALGVI
-758 RGAKKALLYDV
+758 RGARKALLYDV
-769 MSKQG
+769 MSEQG
-774 IDRFCDAS
+774 IARFSDAA
-782 DLIKKQM
+782 DVIGKQM
-789 MEVGEVVE
+789 MEVGKVVE
-797 AERARK
+797 LERARK
-803 KEELEAK
+803 KEEIESAWRE
-810 RLEKLAQYEDE
+810 RLVRRKDEEKYNYYVSQ
-821 KDYKNLLTRGSN
+821 GSN
-833 IARDLITSFFNP
+833 VARDLITGFFDAEN
-845 ESYDRYM
+845 YKMYM
-852 NYMLGSKDPYEWDWE
+852 EFMSGKDPYEDDWQ
-867 TFKKNNPPTYDQ
+867 TMKKNLAPTYDR

-888 SLKMDNISFDESP
+888 SLKADSNLNNISFDESP

-908 HNEKI
+908 RNEKI

-923 EIFRSARNLNST
+923 EIFRSARNLNSK

-1028 RFTNIFGKKRPVQ
+1028 GITNIFGKKRPTQ

>member
-28 EVQGKTKN
+28 EVHGKKKN
-36 QELKFEAKNFESS
+36 PELESGAEFFEAMMTH
-49 GAQRKEILNLLREE
+49 RKEMLNLMREE
-63 NEANLKQMVGLGLMD
+63 GESILKQMVGLGLMD
-78 EVTAKR
+78 EATAKK
-84 ESQRI
+84 ESQKI
-89 NEDLKTQEEAFF
+89 NGGLKTQEEAFF

-106 EGKIRDFNA
+106 VSKIRDFNA

-142 KEDAKNNLANSMN
+142 KKEATINFFNGVGKAADDMAH
-155 RVMSE
+155 
-160 NSRLQS
+160 LQS
-166 DIETKVDL
+166 EVKSKVDL
-174 LEAQASERLDDVEK
+174 LEAQASEKLIDVGK
-188 IKGFGKKLKESYERG
+188 LKGFGNTLKERYERG
-203 EIDRGS
+203 EIDKGT
-209 YRQRLEA
+209 YRQRLEV
-216 VKKQIEKAEEKNKQI
+216 VKKQIEKAEKENKQI

-249 TENKKYDSLEEERK
+249 AENKKYDSLEEERK
-263 RIDAEIEKKRLE
+263 KIDAEIEKKRQE
-275 FASNGRRGLNSEQQK
+275 FASDGRRGLNPEQQK

-324 SLQIDYEEKVKADER
+324 SLQIEHEEQVKADER
-339 KKKLEKILT
+339 KKKFAKILT
-348 GSVDGV
+348 GSVDGAD
-354 EHEEGAKADA
+354 HEARAKADA
-364 EAETDAKAK
+364 EADADAKAK
-373 AEADA
+373 AEAD
-378 KAKADEEAK
+378 DK
-387 AKADAEVKAKAIAD
+387 AKADAEAKARAD
-401 AEMKAKAEADAK
+401 VELKAKAEADAK

-436 QSGDVVSGQVDSD
+436 QSGDVISGQVDSD

-473 GNNPGKTKPD
+473 GNNPSKTKPD

-492 NTSTEDNDTSETS
+492 NTSTEDNGTSETS

-511 EIALSR
+511 EIALSK

-530 TKPQDDRL
+530 TKPQGDRL

-551 RNVAPG
+551 RYVAPG

-576 NVKPDVDNVVN
+576 NVKPDVDNAVD
-587 GKTPELDQESEKEK
+587 GKTPELNQESEKEK
-601 RRKEIDDRYIRVGSD
+601 RRKEIDDQYERVGSD

-624 LKGAR
+624 LRGAR
-629 TIDLIIHG
+629 TIDLVTRGG
-637 DDGLQGNIDELSK
+637 DDLQGKVDELSK
-650 KCLENLFLKND
+650 ACLDSLFSKLD
-661 GITRGKDIATRLLC
+661 DTTRGKNVATKLLC
-675 NAINIEELNWVRENH
+675 NVLNMEELNWVRENH
-690 PKLVDAYMMSRV
+690 PKLLNAYIMSR
-702 VIASNN
+702 I
-708 LGVLFG
+708 GVARKTLYGLFDDVNG
-714 DTSHVDK
+714 ADVWK
-721 GELWRKNF
+721 KNF

-737 TPDISGLFLW
+737 TPEFSKQLLSE
-747 GKVGDSASGVI
+747 KMRDSALGVI
-758 RGAKKALLYDV
+758 RGARKALLYDV
-769 MSKQG
+769 MTEQG
-774 IDRFCDAS
+774 IARFSDAA
-782 DLIKKQM
+782 DVIGKQM
-789 MEVGEVVE
+789 MEVGKVVE
-797 AERARK
+797 LERARK
-803 KEELEAK
+803 KEEIESAWRE
-810 RLEKLAQYEDE
+810 RLVRRKDEEKYNYYVSQ
-821 KDYKNLLTRGSN
+821 GSN
-833 IARDLITSFFNP
+833 VARDLITGFFDAEN
-845 ESYDRYM
+845 YKMYM
-852 NYMLGSKDPYEWDWE
+852 EFMSGKDPYEDDWQ
-867 TFKKNNPPTYDQ
+867 TMKKNLAPTYDQ

-888 SLKMDNISFDESP
+888 SLKADSNLNNISFDESP

-908 HNEKI
+908 RNEKI

-1028 RFTNIFGKKRPVQ
+1028 GFTNIFGKKRPVQ

>member
-28 EVQGKTKN
+28 EVQGKMKN

-231 MEGVA
+231 MEGIA

-354 EHEEGAKADA
+354 EHEEGSKADA
-364 EAETDAKAK
+364 EADAKAK
-373 AEADA
+373 AEADD
-378 KAKADEEAK
+378 KSRADAEAK
-387 AKADAEVKAKAIAD
+387 ARADAEL
-401 AEMKAKAEADAK
+401 KAKAEADAK

-449 NPAYVQLPGGASVN
+449 NSAYVQLPGGASVN

-483 QAAAVDNKI
+483 QVAAVDNKI
-492 NTSTEDNDTSETS
+492 NTSTEDNGTSETS

-576 NVKPDVDNVVN
+576 NVKPDVDNVVD

-601 RRKEIDDRYIRVGSD
+601 RRKEIDDQYERVGSD

-624 LKGAR
+624 LWGAR
-629 TIDLIIHG
+629 TIDLVTRGG
-637 DDGLQGNIDELSK
+637 DDLQGKVDELSK
-650 KCLENLFLKND
+650 ACLDSLFSKLD
-661 GITRGKDIATRLLC
+661 DTTRGKNVATKLLC
-675 NAINIEELNWVRENH
+675 NVLNMEELNWVRENH
-690 PKLVDAYMMSRV
+690 PKLLNAYIMSR
-702 VIASNN
+702 I
-708 LGVLFG
+708 GVARKTLFG
-714 DTSHVDK
+714 LFDDVNGADVWK
-721 GELWRKNF
+721 KNF
-729 KEDSGEKR
+729 KEDSGGKR
-737 TPDISGLFLW
+737 TPEFSKQLLSE
-747 GKVGDSASGVI
+747 KMRDSALGVI
-758 RGAKKALLYDV
+758 RGARKALLYDV
-769 MSKQG
+769 MSEQG
-774 IDRFCDAS
+774 IARFSDAA
-782 DLIKKQM
+782 DVIGKQM
-789 MEVGEVVE
+789 LEVGKVVE
-797 AERARK
+797 LERWRK
-803 KEELEAK
+803 KEEIESAWRE
-810 RLEKLAQYEDE
+810 RLVRRKDEEKYNYYVSQ
-821 KDYKNLLTRGSN
+821 GSN
-833 IARDLITSFFNP
+833 VARDLITGFSDP
-845 ESYDRYM
+845 E
-852 NYMLGSKDPYEWDWE
+852 NYKMFLKFMSGEDPYEEDWQ
-867 TFKKNNPPTYDQ
+867 TMKKNLAPTYDQ

-888 SLKMDNISFDESP
+888 SLKADSNLNNISFDESP

-908 HNEKI
+908 RNEKI

-1028 RFTNIFGKKRPVQ
+1028 GFTNIFGKKRPVQ